1 MKHITSKL
9 LSLLLTLA
17 MLLSMIPAAY
27 AAGTEGTTE
36 GNTSTEKVVA
46 KDGET
51 TATTET
57 LNGSTTVTS
66 SNAATAVDKGTEAN
80 PYTLSE
86 LGAMTR
92 DAYIAAQ
99 NALDGTMYVT
109 VGDYSYTDK
118 GTLGNGVRN
127 DTLYQTEDRSVLNG
141 YNSNGYLGEKNDGA
155 NGKNIVFVGGTITS
169 GATGYTSIDNIGTSL
184 LLAVPAYTNVTFEG
198 ITFNNVMSFDYQLYT
213 SPWSQLG
220 ELKFDGCTFNGIIVG
235 AIAAQTLTFNGC
247 TFTDYTNSTSANNSN
262 PTWIRPAYGNWTKDD
277 NKGQGSDFKSLT
289 TINFTGN
296 TVTSTRPVKFERI
309 AQWEMPTTVTAT
321 GNSFDISAQTDD
333 TAEGKTKNVGLY
345 FGANAKFDLVAENN
359 KKAEGSS
366 TAALY
371 TAVYSAPDG
380 TSHAGLPAGST
391 VKDSS
396 GNDTTLTDA
405 LEWKGTKDDVLTLK
419 TECEAKIGDAYYA
432 TLADAF
438 AAANKTGDTVIELLD
453 DINMTGKNWT
463 PVSVDGNHGQGVIT
477 LNGNGK
483 TITGLSAPLFA
494 GGFAGKSGIVIKD
507 LTIAD
512 ADINDTT
519 NDQGIGAFI
528 NCVDSMTRIEL
539 DNCHLKN
546 SKIVSTGDA
555 RVGGLIGWTSGY
567 NKPNDGP
574 VDTKVTLTNCSVEN
588 VTIEAKGS
596 VGGLIG
602 HAGANPATYHTITG
616 CTVKDSTL
624 KCTETGKSWRVGDL
638 VGTANVG
645 QITVD
650 AATSASKN
658 ILTQENA
665 STQKPEGN
673 IFGRDAV
680 NDTGLVIVDNKVV
693 AAGTAY
699 GDIVNKNANE
709 VLVEVS
715 KGHWM
720 KPNANTVA
728 MIGATVYSSLPDA
741 INKANTG
748 DTVKLLKDV
757 TVTKPIEVTKSMT
770 LDLNGHVLTAATA
783 SNRSE
788 PKDEKNSA
796 IWVTAENVNLTI
808 NGMTAGS
815 GMKMGDTHNTEWKT
829 KVWGFVDLREGSA
842 GSTVTINGGSYTGS
856 TCASDNYHYTAL
868 FTVGSESKLVLNNV
882 SAETDERV
890 VKASGCGE
898 VIVSGGTYNITGINA
913 FLGAAFE
920 TKTASFTDM
929 KLTAKYGGCVQVGSN
944 ATLENCEIKVTDIRT
959 GDGTYLNCA
968 VAVQYGGTATV
979 KSGTYT
985 APYAAYVY
993 NSGGTINIENGTFT
1007 GVVRADATTDTTAV
1021 INIKNGSFNGEIQ
1034 KGGGPG
1040 SETISITGGTFSFD
1054 PSTKVKN
1061 NGTDY
1066 IVKRAGSEGAYTYTV
1081 LAKSGLTSGV
1091 YLTDP
1096 SGALASNYYVSST
1109 ANGVWTVSYSAPS
1122 SGGGSSSSSRRYD
1135 VSAPSVKHG
1144 DVTVSPKSASKGDTV
1159 TITVKPDS
1167 GYELDTLT
1175 VKDASGSKIKVKD
1188 KGDGKFTFTMPASKV
1203 TVSAEFAEIETLDFA
1218 DVPTDAYYY
1227 EAVKWAAKKGITG
1240 GIGNGLF
1247 GPNQPCTRA
1256 QIVTFLWR
1264 AAGSPEPKTMS
1275 SFADVSMDAYYAKA
1289 VAWAVENGIT
1299 TGTGD
1304 GKFSPDATCTRAQS
1318 VTFLFRAIGKLVDS
1332 KAEFSDVL
1340 TDSYYANAVAWAV
1353 ENGVTNGIGD
1363 GLFGPDNSCTRAQI
1377 VTFLYRAYQGK

>member
-1 MKHITSKL
+1 MKHKL
-9 LSLLLTLA
+9 LSILLCLA
-17 MLLSMIPAAY
+17 MALSLLPTAALAEEATGAGPIKVGETSY
-27 AAGTEGTTE
+27 SSFSEAVGAALGENGVITYEISG
-36 GNTSTEKVVA
+36 KVEVNDTGWVQVA
-46 KDGET
+46 KAGLIDLSKVEFIGITDDAEICIT
-51 TATTET
+51 GGLAILADQKYDIDVSFTNLKLSKPNPTY
-57 LNGSTTVTS
+57 GGDYGHSTNYFTCWLRNT
-66 SNAATAVDKGTEAN
+66 NAAE
-80 PYTLSE
+80 
-86 LGAMTR
+86 
-92 DAYIAAQ
+92 
-99 NALDGTMYVT
+99 
-109 VGDYSYTDK
+109 
-118 GTLGNGVRN
+118 
-127 DTLYQTEDRSVLNG
+127 
-141 YNSNGYLGEKNDGA
+141 
-155 NGKNIVFVGGTITS
+155 
-169 GATGYTSIDNIGTSL
+169 
-184 LLAVPAYTNVTFEG
+184 
-198 ITFNNVMSFDYQLYT
+198 
-213 SPWSQLG
+213 
-220 ELKFDGCTFNGIIVG
+220 
-235 AIAAQTLTFNGC
+235 
-247 TFTDYTNSTSANNSN
+247 
-262 PTWIRPAYGNWTKDD
+262 
-277 NKGQGSDFKSLT
+277 
-289 TINFTGN
+289 N
-296 TVTSTRPVKFERI
+296 TVTYTNCTFPNGVCNNQYGKTVFDRCQFTNATSGKFNLWNYGGNTEVKGSTFIGTRGIKTYNEGDLDVAPTVTVTDTSFDGLTEKAAI
-309 AQWEMPTTVTAT
+309 VASKPTNITLTTVTAVDCTKGLLQKDIEGSAGEQKVTIEANGT
-321 GNSFDISAQTDD
+321 GISGDFNITGKKDAEAAKNEFNI
-333 TAEGKTKNVGLY
+333 TAGTFAGEINNDYLAP
-345 FGANAKFDLVAENN
+345 GANFDATTGE
-359 KKAEGSS
+359 
-366 TAALY
+366 
-371 TAVYSAPDG
+371 
-380 TSHAGLPAGST
+380 
-391 VKDSS
+391 VKMSY
-396 GNDTTLTDA
+396 
-405 LEWKGTKDDVLTLK
+405 V
-419 TECEAKIGDAYYA
+419 AKIGDTEYP

-438 AAANKTGDTVIELLD
+438 AAADKTGDTVIELLD
-453 DINMTGKNWT
+453 DINMTGKSWT
-463 PVSVDGNHGQGVIT
+463 PVSVDGYHGQGVIT

-546 SKIVSTGDA
+546 SKIVSTSGA

-574 VDTKVTLTNCSVEN
+574 VDTRVTLTNCSVEK

-624 KCTETGKSWRVGDL
+624 TCTETGKSWRVGDL
-638 VGTANVG
+638 VGTANDG

-650 AATSASKN
+650 AATSASQN
-658 ILTQENA
+658 TLTQENA
-665 STQKPEGN
+665 DPQKPKDS

-715 KGHWM
+715 KGHWV
-720 KPNANTVA
+720 KPNEGTVA
-728 MIGATVYSSLPDA
+728 MIGASEYATLPDA
-741 INKANTG
+741 ITAAKDG
-748 DTVKLLKDV
+748 DTIKLLKDV

-783 SNRSE
+783 STATV
-788 PKDEKNSA
+788 KNSA
-796 IWVTAENVNLTI
+796 IWVTAEKVNLTI
-808 NGMTAGS
+808 DGTTAGS
-815 GMKMGDTHNTEWKT
+815 GMTMGDTHDTNWEA

-856 TCASDNYHYTAL
+856 TCASDSYHYTAL

-1340 TDSYYANAVAWAV
+1340 ADSYYANAVDWAV

>member
-1 MKHITSKL
+1 MA
-9 LSLLLTLA
+9 LSLLPTAALA
-17 MLLSMIPAAY
+17 EEATG
-27 AAGTEGTTE
+27 AGPI
-36 GNTSTEKVVA
+36 KV
-46 KDGET
+46 GET
-51 TATTET
+51 
-57 LNGSTTVTS
+57 SYS
-66 SNAATAVDKGTEAN
+66 SFSDAVNAAEPDGSGVITYEISGKVD
-80 PYTLSE
+80 
-86 LGAMTR
+86 
-92 DAYIAAQ
+92 
-99 NALDGTMYVT
+99 
-109 VGDYSYTDK
+109 
-118 GTLGNGVRN
+118 
-127 DTLYQTEDRSVLNG
+127 
-141 YNSNGYLGEKNDGA
+141 
-155 NGKNIVFVGGTITS
+155 
-169 GATGYTSIDNIGTSL
+169 
-184 LLAVPAYTNVTFEG
+184 
-198 ITFNNVMSFDYQLYT
+198 
-213 SPWSQLG
+213 
-220 ELKFDGCTFNGIIVG
+220 
-235 AIAAQTLTFNGC
+235 
-247 TFTDYTNSTSANNSN
+247 
-262 PTWIRPAYGNWTKDD
+262 
-277 NKGQGSDFKSLT
+277 
-289 TINFTGN
+289 
-296 TVTSTRPVKFERI
+296 
-309 AQWEMPTTVTAT
+309 VTAT
-321 GNSFDISAQTDD
+321 GWVQVAKAGLTGPTKVKFVGKTGDAEICITGGLAILADQKYDIDVSFTNLKLSKPNPTYGGDYGHSTNYFTCWLRNTGAAENTVTYTNCTFPNGVCNNQYGKTVFNNCQFTNSANYNLWNYGGNTEVKNSAFTGVRGIKTYNEGTLAVAPTVKIEQTTFSGLTEKAAIVASKATDITLTNVTATGCIKGLLQKDIEGSTDEQKVTIEANGTGISGD
-333 TAEGKTKNVGLY
+333 FNITAEMDAEAAKNEFNITAGTFPGGINNDYLAP
-345 FGANAKFDLVAENN
+345 GANFDATTGE
-359 KKAEGSS
+359 
-366 TAALY
+366 
-371 TAVYSAPDG
+371 
-380 TSHAGLPAGST
+380 
-391 VKDSS
+391 VKMSY
-396 GNDTTLTDA
+396 
-405 LEWKGTKDDVLTLK
+405 V
-419 TECEAKIGDAYYA
+419 AKIGDTEYP

-463 PVSVDGNHGQGVIT
+463 PVGVDGYHGQGVIT

-507 LTIAD
+507 LTIAG

-519 NDQGIGAFI
+519 NNQGIGAFI

-546 SKIVSTGDA
+546 SKIVSTGGA

-567 NKPNDGP
+567 NNQNDGP

-645 QITVD
+645 QVTVD
-650 AATSASKN
+650 AATSASQN
-658 ILTQENA
+658 ILMQENA
-665 STQKPEGN
+665 GTQKPEDS
-673 IFGRDAV
+673 IFGRKEVGTD
-680 NDTGLVIVDNKVV
+680 GLVIIDNKVV

-699 GDIVNKNANE
+699 DDIVNKNANE

-715 KGHWM
+715 KGHWV
-720 KPNANTVA
+720 KPNENTVA
-728 MIGATVYSSLPDA
+728 MIGAKEYTTLPDA
-741 INKANTG
+741 ITAAKDG
-748 DTVKLLKDV
+748 DTIKLLKDV

-783 SNRSE
+783 STATV
-788 PKDEKNSA
+788 KNSA
-796 IWVTAENVNLTI
+796 IWVTAEKVNLTI
-808 NGMTAGS
+808 DGTTAGS
-815 GMKMGDTHNTEWKT
+815 GMTMGDTHDTNWEA

-842 GSTVTINGGSYTGS
+842 GSTVTVNGGSYTGS
-856 TCASDNYHYTAL
+856 TCASDSYHYTAL

-890 VKASGCGE
+890 VKASSCGE
-898 VIVSGGTYNITGINA
+898 VVVSGGTYNITGINA

-929 KLTAKYGGCVQVGSN
+929 KLTAKYGGCVQVGRN

-979 KSGTYT
+979 KSGIYT

-993 NSGGTINIENGTFT
+993 SSGGTINIENGTFT
-1007 GVVRADATTDTTAV
+1007 GVVRTDATTDTTAV

-1091 YLTDP
+1091 YLTNP

-1109 ANGVWTVSYSAPS
+1109 ANGVWTVSYSAPY

-1144 DVTVSPKSASKGDTV
+1144 DVTVSPKNASKGDTV

-1188 KGDGKFTFTMPASKV
+1188 KGNGKFTFTMPASKV

-1218 DVPTDAYYY
+1218 DVSTDAYYY

-1264 AAGSPEPKTMS
+1264 AAGSPEPKSMS
-1275 SFADVSMDAYYAKA
+1275 SFSDVSADSYYAKA

-1377 VTFLYRAYQGK
+1377 VTFLFRAYQGK

>member
-1 MKHITSKL
+1 MKHKL
-9 LSLLLTLA
+9 LSILLCLA
-17 MLLSMIPAAY
+17 MALSLLPTAAL
-27 AAGTEGTTE
+27 AE
-36 GNTSTEKVVA
+36 
-46 KDGET
+46 
-51 TATTET
+51 
-57 LNGSTTVTS
+57 
-66 SNAATAVDKGTEAN
+66 
-80 PYTLSE
+80 
-86 LGAMTR
+86 
-92 DAYIAAQ
+92 
-99 NALDGTMYVT
+99 
-109 VGDYSYTDK
+109 
-118 GTLGNGVRN
+118 
-127 DTLYQTEDRSVLNG
+127 
-141 YNSNGYLGEKNDGA
+141 
-155 NGKNIVFVGGTITS
+155 
-169 GATGYTSIDNIGTSL
+169 GATGAGPIKVGGETYSSFSDAVNAAAPDENGVITYEISGKVDVTDTGWVQVAKAGLADLSKVAFVGINDDAEICITGGLAILADQKYDIDVSF
-184 LLAVPAYTNVTFEG
+184 TN
-198 ITFNNVMSFDYQLYT
+198 
-213 SPWSQLG
+213 
-220 ELKFDGCTFNGIIVG
+220 LK
-235 AIAAQTLTFNGC
+235 L
-247 TFTDYTNSTSANNSN
+247 SKPN
-262 PTWIRPAYGNWTKDD
+262 PTYGGDYGHSTNY
-277 NKGQGSDFKSLT
+277 
-289 TINFTGN
+289 FTCWLRNTGAAEN
-296 TVTSTRPVKFERI
+296 TVTYTNCVFPNGVCNNQYGKTVFDRCQFTNDTSGKFNLWNYGGNTEVKGSTFTGTRGIKTYNEGDLDVAPTVTVTDTSFDGLTEKAAI
-309 AQWEMPTTVTAT
+309 VASKPTNITLTTVTAT
-321 GNSFDISAQTDD
+321 DCTKGLLQKDIEGSKGEQKVTIEANGTGISGDFNITAQKDAEAAKNEFNI
-333 TAEGKTKNVGLY
+333 TAGTFPGGINNDYLAP
-345 FGANAKFDLVAENN
+345 GANFDA
-359 KKAEGSS
+359 
-366 TAALY
+366 T
-371 TAVYSAPDG
+371 
-380 TSHAGLPAGST
+380 TSE
-391 VKDSS
+391 VKMSY
-396 GNDTTLTDA
+396 
-405 LEWKGTKDDVLTLK
+405 V
-419 TECEAKIGDAYYA
+419 AKIGDTEYP

-463 PVSVDGNHGQGVIT
+463 PVGVDGYHGQGVIT

-507 LTIAD
+507 LTIAG
-512 ADINDTT
+512 ADINDKT

-546 SKIVSTGDA
+546 SKIVSTGGA

-645 QITVD
+645 QVTVD
-650 AATSASKN
+650 AATSASQN
-658 ILTQENA
+658 TLTQENA
-665 STQKPEGN
+665 DPQEPEDS
-673 IFGRDAV
+673 IFGRKEVGKA
-680 NDTGLVIVDNKVV
+680 GLVIIDNKVV

-715 KGHWM
+715 KGHWV
-720 KPNANTVA
+720 KPNEDTVA
-728 MIGATVYSSLPDA
+728 MIGSKEYTTLPDA
-741 INKANTG
+741 ITAADENA
-748 DTVKLLKDV
+748 TVTLLKDV
-757 TVTKPIEVTKSMT
+757 TVIKPIEVTKSMT

-783 SNRSE
+783 SDRSE
-788 PKDEKNSA
+788 SKDEKNSA
-796 IWVTAENVNLTI
+796 IWVTAKNVNLTI

-856 TCASDNYHYTAL
+856 TCASDSYHYTAL

-993 NSGGTINIENGTFT
+993 SSGGTINIENGTFT
-1007 GVVRADATTDTTAV
+1007 GVVRADATTGKTAT

-1340 TDSYYANAVAWAV
+1340 ADSYYANAVDWAV

>member
-1 MKHITSKL
+1 MA
-9 LSLLLTLA
+9 LSLLPTAALA
-17 MLLSMIPAAY
+17 EEATG
-27 AAGTEGTTE
+27 AGPI
-36 GNTSTEKVVA
+36 KV
-46 KDGET
+46 GET
-51 TATTET
+51 
-57 LNGSTTVTS
+57 SYS
-66 SNAATAVDKGTEAN
+66 SFSDAVNAAEPDGSGVITYEISGKVD
-80 PYTLSE
+80 
-86 LGAMTR
+86 
-92 DAYIAAQ
+92 
-99 NALDGTMYVT
+99 
-109 VGDYSYTDK
+109 
-118 GTLGNGVRN
+118 
-127 DTLYQTEDRSVLNG
+127 
-141 YNSNGYLGEKNDGA
+141 
-155 NGKNIVFVGGTITS
+155 
-169 GATGYTSIDNIGTSL
+169 
-184 LLAVPAYTNVTFEG
+184 
-198 ITFNNVMSFDYQLYT
+198 
-213 SPWSQLG
+213 
-220 ELKFDGCTFNGIIVG
+220 
-235 AIAAQTLTFNGC
+235 
-247 TFTDYTNSTSANNSN
+247 
-262 PTWIRPAYGNWTKDD
+262 
-277 NKGQGSDFKSLT
+277 
-289 TINFTGN
+289 
-296 TVTSTRPVKFERI
+296 
-309 AQWEMPTTVTAT
+309 VTAT
-321 GNSFDISAQTDD
+321 GWVQVAKAGLTGPTKVKFVGKTGDAEICITGGLAILADQKYDIDVSFTNLKLSKPNPTYGGDYGHSTNYFTCWLRNTGAAENTVTYTNCTFPNGVCNNQYGKTVFNNCQFTNSANYNLWNYGGNTEVKNSAFTGVRGIKTYNEGTLAVAPTVKIEQTTFSGLTEKAAIVASKATDITLTNVTATGCIKGLLQKDIEGSTDEQKVTIEANGTGISGD
-333 TAEGKTKNVGLY
+333 FNITAEMDAEAAKNEFNITAGTFPGGINNDYLAP
-345 FGANAKFDLVAENN
+345 GANFDATTGE
-359 KKAEGSS
+359 
-366 TAALY
+366 
-371 TAVYSAPDG
+371 
-380 TSHAGLPAGST
+380 
-391 VKDSS
+391 VKMSY
-396 GNDTTLTDA
+396 
-405 LEWKGTKDDVLTLK
+405 V
-419 TECEAKIGDAYYA
+419 AKIGDTEYP

-463 PVSVDGNHGQGVIT
+463 PVGVDGYHGQGVIT

-507 LTIAD
+507 LTIAG

-519 NDQGIGAFI
+519 NNQGIGAFI

-546 SKIVSTGDA
+546 SKIVSTGGA

-567 NKPNDGP
+567 NNQNDGP

-645 QITVD
+645 QVTVD
-650 AATSASKN
+650 AATSASQN
-658 ILTQENA
+658 ILMQENA
-665 STQKPEGN
+665 GTQKPEDS
-673 IFGRDAV
+673 IFGRKEVGTD
-680 NDTGLVIVDNKVV
+680 GLVIIDNKVV

-699 GDIVNKNANE
+699 DDIVNKNANE

-715 KGHWM
+715 KGHWV
-720 KPNANTVA
+720 KPNENTVA
-728 MIGATVYSSLPDA
+728 MIGAKEYTTLPDA
-741 INKANTG
+741 ITAAKDG
-748 DTVKLLKDV
+748 DTIKLLKDV

-783 SNRSE
+783 STATV
-788 PKDEKNSA
+788 KNSA
-796 IWVTAENVNLTI
+796 IWVTAEKVNLTI
-808 NGMTAGS
+808 DGTTAGS
-815 GMKMGDTHNTEWKT
+815 GMTMGDTHDTNWEA

-842 GSTVTINGGSYTGS
+842 GSTVTVNGGSYTGS
-856 TCASDNYHYTAL
+856 TCASDSYHYTAL

-890 VKASGCGE
+890 VKASSCGE
-898 VIVSGGTYNITGINA
+898 VVVSGGTYNITGINA

-929 KLTAKYGGCVQVGSN
+929 KLTAKYGGCVQVGRN

-979 KSGTYT
+979 KSGIYT

-993 NSGGTINIENGTFT
+993 SSGGTINIENGTFT

-1091 YLTDP
+1091 YLTNP

-1109 ANGVWTVSYSAPS
+1109 ANGVWTVSYSAPY

-1144 DVTVSPKSASKGDTV
+1144 DVTVSPKNASKGDTV

-1218 DVPTDAYYY
+1218 DVSTDAYYY

-1264 AAGSPEPKTMS
+1264 AAGSPEPKAMS
-1275 SFADVSMDAYYAKA
+1275 SFSDVSADSYYAKA

>member
-296 TVTSTRPVKFERI
+296 TVTSTRPVKFEYI
-309 AQWEMPTTVTAT
+309 SQWDITSTVTAT
-321 GNSFDISAQTDD
+321 SNTFDITAQPGD
-333 TAEGKTKNVGLY
+333 TSIKNVGLY
-345 FGANAKFDLVAENN
+345 LGAHTDKNEFHLVADNN
-359 KKAEGSS
+359 TKSKGP
-366 TAALY
+366 AALY
-371 TAVYSAPDG
+371 TIPKG
-380 TSHAGLPAGST
+380 TTSLPAGST

-396 GNDTTLTDA
+396 GNEIELTDA
-405 LEWKGTKDDVLTLK
+405 LAWKGTKDDVLTLK

-438 AAANKTGDTVIELLD
+438 AATDKTGDTVIELLD
-453 DINMTGKNWT
+453 DINMTGKSWT
-463 PVSVDGNHGQGVIT
+463 PVSVDGYHGQGVIT

-546 SKIVSTGDA
+546 SKIVSTGGA

-645 QITVD
+645 QVTVD
-650 AATSASKN
+650 AATSASQN
-658 ILTQENA
+658 TLTQENA

-673 IFGRDAV
+673 IFGRKEVGKA
-680 NDTGLVIVDNKVV
+680 GLVIIDNKVV
-693 AAGTAY
+693 AAGTDY
-699 GDIVNKNANE
+699 GDGDIVNKNANE

-715 KGHWM
+715 KGHWV
-720 KPNANTVA
+720 KPNEDAVA
-728 MIGATVYSSLPDA
+728 MIGAREYSTLPDA
-741 INKANTG
+741 ITAAKDG
-748 DTVKLLKDV
+748 DTIKLLKDV

-783 SNRSE
+783 STATV
-788 PKDEKNSA
+788 KNSA
-796 IWVTAENVNLTI
+796 IWVTAEKVNLTI
-808 NGMTAGS
+808 DGTTAGS
-815 GMKMGDTHNTEWKT
+815 GMTMGDTHDTNWEA

-842 GSTVTINGGSYTGS
+842 GSTVTVNGGSYTGS
-856 TCASDNYHYTAL
+856 TCASDSYHYTAL

-890 VKASGCGE
+890 VKASSCGE
-898 VIVSGGTYNITGINA
+898 VVVSGGTYNITGINA

-929 KLTAKYGGCVQVGSN
+929 KLTAKYGGCVQVGRN

-1091 YLTDP
+1091 YLTNP

-1109 ANGVWTVSYSAPS
+1109 ANGVWTVSYSAPYS
-1122 SGGGSSSSSRRYD
+1122 GGSSSYD
-1135 VSAPSVKHG
+1135 PTYSVSTPSKTKNG
-1144 DVTVSPKSASKGDTV
+1144 SVTVSPKSASKGDTV
-1159 TITVKPDS
+1159 TVTVKPDS
-1167 GYELDTLT
+1167 GYVLETLT
-1175 VKDASGSKIKVKD
+1175 VTDKNGNELTLKD
-1188 KGDGKFTFTMPASKV
+1188 KGNGKYTFTMPASKV

-1332 KAEFSDVL
+1332 KAEFRDVP

-1353 ENGVTNGIGD
+1353 ENGVTNGIGN

-1377 VTFLYRAYQGK
+1377 VTFLFRAYQGK

>member
-27 AAGTEGTTE
+27 AEGTEGTTE
-36 GNTSTEKVVA
+36 GSTSTEKVVA

-57 LNGSTTVTS
+57 LDGSTTVTG
-66 SNAATAVDKGTEAN
+66 SNAATADDKGTSTN
-80 PYTLSE
+80 PYTLE
-86 LGAMTR
+86 QLGVMTR
-92 DAYIAAQ
+92 NEYIKAQ
-99 NALDGTMYVT
+99 ERLEGTMYVT
-109 VGDYSYTDK
+109 VGEYSYDTN
-118 GTLGNGVRN
+118 GTLGNGKRD
-127 DTLYQTEDRSVLNG
+127 DTTGQKEDRGVLNG
-141 YNSNGYLGEKNDGA
+141 YNSNGYLDEGNDGA

-169 GATGYTSIDNIGTSL
+169 NVTGYESIDNIGTSL
-184 LLAVPAYTNVTFEG
+184 LLAVPAYTNVTFKG
-198 ITFNNVMSFDYQLYT
+198 TTFNNVMSFNYQLYT
-213 SPWSQLG
+213 GPWSQLG

-247 TFTDYTNSTSANNSN
+247 TFNNYENTDSANNSN
-262 PTWIRPAYGNWTKDD
+262 PTWIRPAYGNWKKDD
-277 NKGQGSDFKSLT
+277 NEGQGGDFRSLT
-289 TINFTGN
+289 EINFTDN
-296 TVTSTRPVKFERI
+296 TVTSTRPVKFEYI
-309 AQWEMPTTVTAT
+309 SQWDITSTVTAT
-321 GNSFDISAQTDD
+321 SNTFDITAQPGD
-333 TAEGKTKNVGLY
+333 TSIKNVGLY
-345 FGANAKFDLVAENN
+345 LGAHTDKNEFHLVADNN
-359 KKAEGSS
+359 TKSKG

-371 TAVYSAPDG
+371 TIPKG
-380 TSHAGLPAGST
+380 TTSLPAGST

-396 GNDTTLTDA
+396 GNEIELTDA
-405 LEWKGTKDDVLTLK
+405 LAWKGTKDDVLTLK

-463 PVSVDGNHGQGVIT
+463 PVGVDGYHGQGVIT

-507 LTIAD
+507 LTIAG

-519 NDQGIGAFI
+519 NNQGIGAFI

-546 SKIVSTGDA
+546 SKIVSTGGA

-567 NKPNDGP
+567 NNQNDGP

-645 QITVD
+645 QVTVD
-650 AATSASKN
+650 AATSASQN
-658 ILTQENA
+658 FLTQENA
-665 STQKPEGN
+665 STQKPEDS
-673 IFGRDAV
+673 IFGRKEVGTD
-680 NDTGLVIVDNKVV
+680 GLMIIGNKVV

-715 KGHWM
+715 KGHWV
-720 KPNANTVA
+720 KPKEDTVA
-728 MIGATVYSSLPDA
+728 MIGAKEYPTLTAA
-741 INKANTG
+741 INEANTG
-748 DTVKLLKDV
+748 DTVKLVNNV
-757 TVTKPIEVTKSMT
+757 TENVTIPAAKTIT
-770 LDLNGHVLTAATA
+770 LDLNGMTLTNVDDHTILNNGNLTIMGTGRVDNISHAKGALYNKGTVVINGGTFDRSRENGMNKGESGQNSWYTIKNVGTMTINDGATVQTAGNNAALGKFSSLV
-783 SNRSE
+783 SNGYFNDNDYNTNKGLDQPILTIDGGTFRGGLNTI
-788 PKDEKNSA
+788 KNDDRA
-796 IWVTAENVNLTI
+796 KLTI
-808 NGMTAGS
+808 NG
-815 GMKMGDTHNTEWKT
+815 
-829 KVWGFVDLREGSA
+829 
-842 GSTVTINGGSYTGS
+842 
-856 TCASDNYHYTAL
+856 
-868 FTVGSESKLVLNNV
+868 
-882 SAETDERV
+882 
-890 VKASGCGE
+890 
-898 VIVSGGTYNITGINA
+898 
-913 FLGAAFE
+913 
-920 TKTASFTDM
+920 
-929 KLTAKYGGCVQVGSN
+929 
-944 ATLENCEIKVTDIRT
+944 
-959 GDGTYLNCA
+959 
-968 VAVQYGGTATV
+968 
-979 KSGTYT
+979 
-985 APYAAYVY
+985 
-993 NSGGTINIENGTFT
+993 GTFSNYYQA
-1007 GVVRADATTDTTAV
+1007 VVQNH
-1021 INIKNGSFNGEIQ
+1021 NIAE
-1034 KGGGPG
+1034 
-1040 SETISITGGTFSFD
+1040 ITGGTFTAASDANTETYGIYNCGCGAGIDLGTLTVSGGTFTGATYAVAEVSSQNAIVNISGGQFAGTKAAIIKSSTSNATIAISGGKFSSD
-1054 PSTKVKN
+1054 PSAYVVG
-1061 NGTDY
+1061 NGNTN
-1066 IVKRAGSEGAYTYTV
+1066 IVKRDGSEGAYTYTV

-1096 SGALASNYYVSST
+1096 SGALANNYYVSST

-1144 DVTVSPKSASKGDTV
+1144 DVTVSPKNASKGDTV

-1203 TVSAEFAEIETLDFA
+1203 EVKATFMEDNSMLNFFY
-1218 DVPTDAYYY
+1218 DVPNNAYFY
-1227 EAVKWAAKKGITG
+1227 EAVKWAVKNGITTG
-1240 GIGNGLF
+1240 VGDNLF
-1247 GPNQPCTRA
+1247 APEQPCTRA

-1264 AAGSPEPKTMS
+1264 AAGSPEPKGAASGMT
-1275 SFADVSMDAYYAKA
+1275 DVVSGSYYEKA
-1289 VAWAVENGIT
+1289 VAWAIENGIT
-1299 TGTGD
+1299 TGTTTST
-1304 GKFSPDATCTRAQS
+1304 FSPDATCTRAQA
-1318 VTFLFRAIGKLVDS
+1318 VTFLARALKAKAAS
-1332 KAEFSDVL
+1332 AAEFSDVP
-1340 TDSYYANAVAWAV
+1340 TGSYFADAVAWAAA
-1353 ENGVTNGIGD
+1353 NGVTEGIGG
-1363 GLFGPDNSCTRAQI
+1363 GLFGSDNDCTRGQI
-1377 VTFLYRAYQGK
+1377 VTFLYRAYNK

>member
-1 MKHITSKL
+1 MA
-9 LSLLLTLA
+9 LSLLPTAALA
-17 MLLSMIPAAY
+17 
-27 AAGTEGTTE
+27 E
-36 GNTSTEKVVA
+36 
-46 KDGET
+46 
-51 TATTET
+51 
-57 LNGSTTVTS
+57 
-66 SNAATAVDKGTEAN
+66 
-80 PYTLSE
+80 
-86 LGAMTR
+86 
-92 DAYIAAQ
+92 
-99 NALDGTMYVT
+99 
-109 VGDYSYTDK
+109 
-118 GTLGNGVRN
+118 
-127 DTLYQTEDRSVLNG
+127 
-141 YNSNGYLGEKNDGA
+141 
-155 NGKNIVFVGGTITS
+155 
-169 GATGYTSIDNIGTSL
+169 GATGAGPIKVGGKTYSSFSDAVNAAAPDENGVITYEISGKVDVTDTGWVQVAKASLADLSKVAFVGINDDAEICITGGLAILADQKYDIDVSF
-184 LLAVPAYTNVTFEG
+184 TN
-198 ITFNNVMSFDYQLYT
+198 
-213 SPWSQLG
+213 
-220 ELKFDGCTFNGIIVG
+220 LK
-235 AIAAQTLTFNGC
+235 L
-247 TFTDYTNSTSANNSN
+247 SKPN
-262 PTWIRPAYGNWTKDD
+262 PTYGGDYGHSTNY
-277 NKGQGSDFKSLT
+277 
-289 TINFTGN
+289 FTCWLRNTGAAEN
-296 TVTSTRPVKFERI
+296 TVTYTNCVFPNGVCNNQYGKTVFDRCQFTNDTSGKFNLWNYGGNTEVKGSTFTGTRGIKTYNEGDLDVAPTVTVTDTSFDGLTEKAAI
-309 AQWEMPTTVTAT
+309 VASKPTNITLTTVTAT
-321 GNSFDISAQTDD
+321 DCTKGLLQKDIEGSKGEQKVTIEANGTGISGDFNITAQKDAEAAKNEFNI
-333 TAEGKTKNVGLY
+333 TAGTFPGGINNDYLAP
-345 FGANAKFDLVAENN
+345 GANFDATTGE
-359 KKAEGSS
+359 
-366 TAALY
+366 
-371 TAVYSAPDG
+371 
-380 TSHAGLPAGST
+380 
-391 VKDSS
+391 VKMSY
-396 GNDTTLTDA
+396 
-405 LEWKGTKDDVLTLK
+405 V
-419 TECEAKIGDAYYA
+419 AKIGDTEYP

-438 AAANKTGDTVIELLD
+438 AATDKTGDTVIELLD
-453 DINMTGKNWT
+453 DINMTGKSWT
-463 PVSVDGNHGQGVIT
+463 PVSVDGYHGQGVIT

-645 QITVD
+645 QVTVD
-650 AATSASKN
+650 AATSASQN
-658 ILTQENA
+658 TLTQENA
-665 STQKPEGN
+665 DPQEPEDS
-673 IFGRDAV
+673 IFGRKEVGKA
-680 NDTGLVIVDNKVV
+680 GLVIIDNKVV

-715 KGHWM
+715 KGHWV
-720 KPNANTVA
+720 KPNEDTVA
-728 MIGATVYSSLPDA
+728 MIGSKESTPLPDA
-741 INKANTG
+741 ITAADENA
-748 DTVKLLKDV
+748 TVTLLKDV
-757 TVTKPIEVTKSMT
+757 TVIKPIEVTKSMT

-783 SNRSE
+783 SDRSE
-788 PKDEKNSA
+788 SKDEKNSA
-796 IWVTAENVNLTI
+796 IWVTAKNVNLTI

-829 KVWGFVDLREGSA
+829 KVWGFVDLREDSA

-856 TCASDNYHYTAL
+856 TCASDSYHYTAL

-1340 TDSYYANAVAWAV
+1340 ADSYYANAVDWAV

>member
-1 MKHITSKL
+1 MA
-9 LSLLLTLA
+9 LSLLPTAALA
-17 MLLSMIPAAY
+17 EEATG
-27 AAGTEGTTE
+27 AGPI
-36 GNTSTEKVVA
+36 KV
-46 KDGET
+46 GET
-51 TATTET
+51 
-57 LNGSTTVTS
+57 SYS
-66 SNAATAVDKGTEAN
+66 SFSDAVNAAEPDGSGVITYEISGKVD
-80 PYTLSE
+80 
-86 LGAMTR
+86 
-92 DAYIAAQ
+92 
-99 NALDGTMYVT
+99 
-109 VGDYSYTDK
+109 
-118 GTLGNGVRN
+118 
-127 DTLYQTEDRSVLNG
+127 
-141 YNSNGYLGEKNDGA
+141 
-155 NGKNIVFVGGTITS
+155 
-169 GATGYTSIDNIGTSL
+169 
-184 LLAVPAYTNVTFEG
+184 
-198 ITFNNVMSFDYQLYT
+198 
-213 SPWSQLG
+213 
-220 ELKFDGCTFNGIIVG
+220 
-235 AIAAQTLTFNGC
+235 
-247 TFTDYTNSTSANNSN
+247 
-262 PTWIRPAYGNWTKDD
+262 
-277 NKGQGSDFKSLT
+277 
-289 TINFTGN
+289 
-296 TVTSTRPVKFERI
+296 
-309 AQWEMPTTVTAT
+309 VTAT
-321 GNSFDISAQTDD
+321 GWVQVAKAGLTGPTKVKFVGKTGDAEICITGDLAILADQKYDIDVSFTNLKLSKPNPTYGGDYGHSTNYFTCWLRNTGAAENTVTYTNCTFPNGVCNNQYGKTVFNNCQFTNSANYNLWNYGGNTEVKNSAFTGVRGIKTYNEGTLAVAPTVKIEQTTFSGLTEKAAIVASKATDITLTNVTATGCIKGLLQKDIEGSTDEQKVTIEANGTGISGD
-333 TAEGKTKNVGLY
+333 FNITAEMDAEAAKNEFNITAGTFPGGINNDYLAP
-345 FGANAKFDLVAENN
+345 GANFDATTGE
-359 KKAEGSS
+359 
-366 TAALY
+366 
-371 TAVYSAPDG
+371 
-380 TSHAGLPAGST
+380 
-391 VKDSS
+391 VKMSY
-396 GNDTTLTDA
+396 
-405 LEWKGTKDDVLTLK
+405 V
-419 TECEAKIGDAYYA
+419 AKIGDTEYP

-438 AAANKTGDTVIELLD
+438 AAANKTGDTAIELLD

-463 PVSVDGNHGQGVIT
+463 PVGVDGYHGQGVIT

-507 LTIAD
+507 LTIAG

-519 NDQGIGAFI
+519 NNQGIGAFI

-546 SKIVSTGDA
+546 SKIVSTGGA

-567 NKPNDGP
+567 NNQNDGP

-645 QITVD
+645 QVTVD
-650 AATSASKN
+650 AATSASQN
-658 ILTQENA
+658 ILMQENA
-665 STQKPEGN
+665 GTQKPEDS
-673 IFGRDAV
+673 IFGRKEVGTD
-680 NDTGLVIVDNKVV
+680 GLVIVDNKVV

-715 KGHWM
+715 KGHWV
-720 KPNANTVA
+720 KPHEETVA
-728 MIGATVYSSLPDA
+728 MIGAKQYTTLPDA
-741 INKANTG
+741 ITAADENA
-748 DTVKLLKDV
+748 TVTLLKDV

-770 LDLNGHVLTAATA
+770 LDLNGHVLTAATV
-783 SNRSE
+783 SDRSE
-788 PKDEKNSA
+788 SKDEKNSA
-796 IWVTAENVNLTI
+796 IWVTAKNVNLTI

-815 GMKMGDTHNTEWKT
+815 GMKMGDTHNTEWET

-1340 TDSYYANAVAWAV
+1340 ADSYYANAVDWAV

>member
-1 MKHITSKL
+1 MKHKL
-9 LSLLLTLA
+9 LSILLCLA
-17 MLLSMIPAAY
+17 MALSLLPTAALAEEATGAGPIKVGETSY
-27 AAGTEGTTE
+27 SSFSDAVNAAEPDGSGVITYEISG
-36 GNTSTEKVVA
+36 KVDVTATDWVQVA
-46 KDGET
+46 KAGLTGPTKVKFVGKTGDAEICITGGLAILADQKYDIDVSFT
-51 TATTET
+51 N
-57 LNGSTTVTS
+57 LKLS
-66 SNAATAVDKGTEAN
+66 KPN
-80 PYTLSE
+80 PTY
-86 LGAMTR
+86 G
-92 DAYIAAQ
+92 
-99 NALDGTMYVT
+99 
-109 VGDYSYTDK
+109 GDYGHSTNYFTCW
-118 GTLGNGVRN
+118 LRN
-127 DTLYQTEDRSVLNG
+127 T
-141 YNSNGYLGEKNDGA
+141 GA
-155 NGKNIVFVGGTITS
+155 
-169 GATGYTSIDNIGTSL
+169 A
-184 LLAVPAYTNVTFEG
+184 E
-198 ITFNNVMSFDYQLYT
+198 
-213 SPWSQLG
+213 
-220 ELKFDGCTFNGIIVG
+220 
-235 AIAAQTLTFNGC
+235 
-247 TFTDYTNSTSANNSN
+247 
-262 PTWIRPAYGNWTKDD
+262 
-277 NKGQGSDFKSLT
+277 
-289 TINFTGN
+289 N
-296 TVTSTRPVKFERI
+296 TVTYTNCTFPNGVCNNQYGKTVFNNCQFTNSANYNLWNYGGNTEVKNSAFTGVRGIKTYNEGTL
-309 AQWEMPTTVTAT
+309 AVAPTVKIEQTTFSGLTEKAAIVASKATDITLTNVTAT
-321 GNSFDISAQTDD
+321 GCIKGLLQKDIEGSTDEQKVTIEANGTGISGD
-333 TAEGKTKNVGLY
+333 FNITAEMDAEAAKNEFNITAGTFPGGINNDYLAP
-345 FGANAKFDLVAENN
+345 GANFDATTGE
-359 KKAEGSS
+359 
-366 TAALY
+366 
-371 TAVYSAPDG
+371 
-380 TSHAGLPAGST
+380 
-391 VKDSS
+391 VKMSY
-396 GNDTTLTDA
+396 
-405 LEWKGTKDDVLTLK
+405 V
-419 TECEAKIGDAYYA
+419 AKIGDTEYP

-463 PVSVDGNHGQGVIT
+463 PVGVDGYHGQGVIT

-507 LTIAD
+507 LTIAG

-519 NDQGIGAFI
+519 NNQGIGAFI

-546 SKIVSTGDA
+546 SKIVSTGGA

-567 NKPNDGP
+567 NNQNDGP

-645 QITVD
+645 QVTVD
-650 AATSASKN
+650 AATSASQN
-658 ILTQENA
+658 ILMQENA
-665 STQKPEGN
+665 GTQKPEDS
-673 IFGRDAV
+673 IFGRKEVGTD
-680 NDTGLVIVDNKVV
+680 GLVIIDNKVV

-699 GDIVNKNANE
+699 DDIVNKNANE

-715 KGHWM
+715 KGHWV
-720 KPNANTVA
+720 KPNENTVA
-728 MIGATVYSSLPDA
+728 MIGAKEYTTLPDA
-741 INKANTG
+741 ITAAKDG
-748 DTVKLLKDV
+748 DTIKLLKDV

-783 SNRSE
+783 STATV
-788 PKDEKNSA
+788 KNSA
-796 IWVTAENVNLTI
+796 IWVTAEKVNLTI
-808 NGMTAGS
+808 DGTTAGS
-815 GMKMGDTHNTEWKT
+815 GMTMGDTHDTNWEA

-842 GSTVTINGGSYTGS
+842 GSTVTVNGGSYTGS
-856 TCASDNYHYTAL
+856 TCASDSYHYTAL

-890 VKASGCGE
+890 VKASSCGE
-898 VIVSGGTYNITGINA
+898 VVVSGGTYNITGINA

-929 KLTAKYGGCVQVGSN
+929 KLTAKYGGCVQVGRN

-979 KSGTYT
+979 KSGIYT

-993 NSGGTINIENGTFT
+993 SSGGTINIENGTFI

-1091 YLTDP
+1091 YLTNP

-1109 ANGVWTVSYSAPS
+1109 ANGVWTVSYSAPY

-1144 DVTVSPKSASKGDTV
+1144 DVTVSPKNASKGDTV

-1188 KGDGKFTFTMPASKV
+1188 KGNGKFTFTMPASKV

-1218 DVPTDAYYY
+1218 DVSTDAYYY

-1264 AAGSPEPKTMS
+1264 AAGSPEPKSMS
-1275 SFADVSMDAYYAKA
+1275 SFSDVSADSYYAKA

-1304 GKFSPDATCTRAQS
+1304 GKFSPDTTCTRAQS

-1377 VTFLYRAYQGK
+1377 VTFLFRAYQGK

>member
-1 MKHITSKL
+1 MA
-9 LSLLLTLA
+9 LSLLPTAALA
-17 MLLSMIPAAY
+17 EEATG
-27 AAGTEGTTE
+27 AGPI
-36 GNTSTEKVVA
+36 KV
-46 KDGET
+46 GET
-51 TATTET
+51 
-57 LNGSTTVTS
+57 SYS
-66 SNAATAVDKGTEAN
+66 SFSDAVNAAEPDGSGVITYEISGKVD
-80 PYTLSE
+80 
-86 LGAMTR
+86 
-92 DAYIAAQ
+92 
-99 NALDGTMYVT
+99 
-109 VGDYSYTDK
+109 
-118 GTLGNGVRN
+118 
-127 DTLYQTEDRSVLNG
+127 
-141 YNSNGYLGEKNDGA
+141 
-155 NGKNIVFVGGTITS
+155 
-169 GATGYTSIDNIGTSL
+169 
-184 LLAVPAYTNVTFEG
+184 
-198 ITFNNVMSFDYQLYT
+198 
-213 SPWSQLG
+213 
-220 ELKFDGCTFNGIIVG
+220 
-235 AIAAQTLTFNGC
+235 
-247 TFTDYTNSTSANNSN
+247 
-262 PTWIRPAYGNWTKDD
+262 
-277 NKGQGSDFKSLT
+277 
-289 TINFTGN
+289 
-296 TVTSTRPVKFERI
+296 
-309 AQWEMPTTVTAT
+309 VTAT
-321 GNSFDISAQTDD
+321 GWVQVAKAGLTGPTKVKFV
-333 TAEGKTKNVGLY
+333 GKTGDAEICITGGLAILADQKYDIDVSFTNLKLSKPNPTYGGDYGHSTNYFTCWLRNTGAAENTVTYTNCTFPNGVCNNQYGKTVFNNCQFTNSANYNLWNYGGNTEVKNSAFTGVRGIKTYNEGTLAVAPTVKIEQTTFSGLTEKAAIVASKATDITLTNVTATGCIKGLLQKDIEGSTDEQKVTIEANGTGISGDFNITAKMDAEAAKNEFNITAGMFPGGINNDY
-345 FGANAKFDLVAENN
+345 LAPGANFDATTGE
-359 KKAEGSS
+359 
-366 TAALY
+366 
-371 TAVYSAPDG
+371 
-380 TSHAGLPAGST
+380 
-391 VKDSS
+391 VKMSY
-396 GNDTTLTDA
+396 
-405 LEWKGTKDDVLTLK
+405 V
-419 TECEAKIGDAYYA
+419 AKIGDTEYP

-463 PVSVDGNHGQGVIT
+463 PVGVDGYHGQGVIT

-507 LTIAD
+507 LTIAG

-519 NDQGIGAFI
+519 NNQGIGAFI

-546 SKIVSTGDA
+546 SKIVSTGGA

-567 NKPNDGP
+567 NNQNDGP

-645 QITVD
+645 QVTVD
-650 AATSASKN
+650 AATSASQN
-658 ILTQENA
+658 ILMQENA
-665 STQKPEGN
+665 GTQKPEDS
-673 IFGRDAV
+673 IFGRKEVGTD
-680 NDTGLVIVDNKVV
+680 GLVIIDNKVV

-699 GDIVNKNANE
+699 DDIVNKNANE

-715 KGHWM
+715 KGHWV
-720 KPNANTVA
+720 KPNENTVA
-728 MIGATVYSSLPDA
+728 MIGAKEYTTLPDA
-741 INKANTG
+741 ITAAKDG
-748 DTVKLLKDV
+748 DTIKLLKDV

-783 SNRSE
+783 STATV
-788 PKDEKNSA
+788 KNSA
-796 IWVTAENVNLTI
+796 IWVTAEKVNLTI
-808 NGMTAGS
+808 DGTTAGS
-815 GMKMGDTHNTEWKT
+815 GMTMGDTHDTNWEA

-842 GSTVTINGGSYTGS
+842 GSTVTVNGGSYTGS
-856 TCASDNYHYTAL
+856 TCASDSYHYTAL

-890 VKASGCGE
+890 VKASSCGE
-898 VIVSGGTYNITGINA
+898 VVVSGGTYNITGINA

-929 KLTAKYGGCVQVGSN
+929 KLTAKYGGCVQVGRN

-1340 TDSYYANAVAWAV
+1340 ADSYYANAVDWAV

>member
-1 MKHITSKL
+1 MADQKYDIDVSFTNLKLSKPNPTYGGDYGHSTNYFTCWL
-9 LSLLLTLA
+9 RNTGAAENTVTYTNCTFPNGVCNNQYGKTVFNNCKFTNNTAGLSNLWN
-17 MLLSMIPAAY
+17 Y
-27 AAGTEGTTE
+27 G
-36 GNTSTEKVVA
+36 
-46 KDGET
+46 GET
-51 TATTET
+51 KVE
-57 LNGSTTVTS
+57 
-66 SNAATAVDKGTEAN
+66 E
-80 PYTLSE
+80 
-86 LGAMTR
+86 
-92 DAYIAAQ
+92 
-99 NALDGTMYVT
+99 
-109 VGDYSYTDK
+109 
-118 GTLGNGVRN
+118 
-127 DTLYQTEDRSVLNG
+127 
-141 YNSNGYLGEKNDGA
+141 
-155 NGKNIVFVGGTITS
+155 
-169 GATGYTSIDNIGTSL
+169 
-184 LLAVPAYTNVTFEG
+184 
-198 ITFNNVMSFDYQLYT
+198 
-213 SPWSQLG
+213 
-220 ELKFDGCTFNGIIVG
+220 
-235 AIAAQTLTFNGC
+235 C
-247 TFTDYTNSTSANNSN
+247 TFTGTRGIKMYNEGTLQN
-262 PTWIRPAYGNWTKDD
+262 PPSIEIKNT
-277 NKGQGSDFKSLT
+277 
-289 TINFTGN
+289 NFTGMTEKAAIVVSKAANVTLN
-296 TVTSTRPVKFERI
+296 TVGATDCTMGLLQKDIEGSTDEQKVTIEANGTGISGDFNI
-309 AQWEMPTTVTAT
+309 TAQKDAEAAKNEFNITAGT
-321 GNSFDISAQTDD
+321 FAGEINNDYLAP
-333 TAEGKTKNVGLY
+333 
-345 FGANAKFDLVAENN
+345 GANFDATTGE
-359 KKAEGSS
+359 
-366 TAALY
+366 
-371 TAVYSAPDG
+371 
-380 TSHAGLPAGST
+380 
-391 VKDSS
+391 VKMSY
-396 GNDTTLTDA
+396 
-405 LEWKGTKDDVLTLK
+405 V
-419 TECEAKIGDAYYA
+419 AKIGDTEYP

-463 PVSVDGNHGQGVIT
+463 PVGVDGYHGQGVIT

-507 LTIAD
+507 LTIAG

-519 NDQGIGAFI
+519 NNQGIGAFI

-602 HAGANPATYHTITG
+602 HAGANPATYHDITDCTVSG
-616 CTVKDSTL
+616 CTLTSTKDS
-624 KCTETGKSWRVGDL
+624 GNYVGTL

-650 AATSASKN
+650 AASSASGNTLKQN
-658 ILTQENA
+658 SSASEEASDKIL
-665 STQKPEGN
+665 
-673 IFGRDAV
+673 GRDAV

-715 KGHWM
+715 KGHWV
-720 KPNANTVA
+720 KPNEDTVA
-728 MIGATVYSSLPDA
+728 MIGSKEYTTLPDA
-741 INKANTG
+741 ITAADKNA
-748 DTVKLLKDV
+748 TVTLLKDV
-757 TVTKPIEVTKSMT
+757 TVIKPIEVTKSMT

-783 SNRSE
+783 STATV
-788 PKDEKNSA
+788 KNSA
-796 IWVTAENVNLTI
+796 IWVTAEKVNLTI
-808 NGMTAGS
+808 DGTTAGS
-815 GMKMGDTHNTEWKT
+815 GMTMGDRHGTNWEA

-842 GSTVTINGGSYTGS
+842 GSTVTVNGGSYTGS
-856 TCASDNYHYTAL
+856 TCASDSYHYTAL

-890 VKASGCGE
+890 VKASSCGE
-898 VIVSGGTYNITGINA
+898 VVVSGGTYNITGINA

-929 KLTAKYGGCVQVGSN
+929 KLTAKYGGCVQVGRN

-979 KSGTYT
+979 KSGIYT

-993 NSGGTINIENGTFT
+993 SSGGTINIENGTFT

-1340 TDSYYANAVAWAV
+1340 ADSYYANAVDWAV

>member
-1 MKHITSKL
+1 MKHKL
-9 LSLLLTLA
+9 LSILLCLA
-17 MLLSMIPAAY
+17 MALSLLPTAAL
-27 AAGTEGTTE
+27 AE
-36 GNTSTEKVVA
+36 
-46 KDGET
+46 
-51 TATTET
+51 
-57 LNGSTTVTS
+57 
-66 SNAATAVDKGTEAN
+66 
-80 PYTLSE
+80 
-86 LGAMTR
+86 
-92 DAYIAAQ
+92 
-99 NALDGTMYVT
+99 
-109 VGDYSYTDK
+109 
-118 GTLGNGVRN
+118 
-127 DTLYQTEDRSVLNG
+127 
-141 YNSNGYLGEKNDGA
+141 
-155 NGKNIVFVGGTITS
+155 
-169 GATGYTSIDNIGTSL
+169 GATGAGPIKVGGETYSSFSDAVNAAAPDENGVITYEISGKVDVTDTGWVQVAKAGLADLSKVAFVGINDDAEICITGGLAILADQKYDIDVSF
-184 LLAVPAYTNVTFEG
+184 TN
-198 ITFNNVMSFDYQLYT
+198 
-213 SPWSQLG
+213 
-220 ELKFDGCTFNGIIVG
+220 LK
-235 AIAAQTLTFNGC
+235 L
-247 TFTDYTNSTSANNSN
+247 SKPN
-262 PTWIRPAYGNWTKDD
+262 PTYGGDYGHSTNY
-277 NKGQGSDFKSLT
+277 
-289 TINFTGN
+289 FTCWLRNTGAAEN
-296 TVTSTRPVKFERI
+296 TVTYTNCVFPNGVCNNQYGKTVFDRCQFTNDTSGKFNLWNYGGNTEVKGSTFTGTRGIKTYNEGDLDVAPTVTVTDTSFDGLTEKAAI
-309 AQWEMPTTVTAT
+309 VASKPTNITLTTVTAT
-321 GNSFDISAQTDD
+321 DCTKGLLQKDIEGSKGEQKVTIEANGTGISGDFNITAQKDAEAAKNEFNI
-333 TAEGKTKNVGLY
+333 TAGTFPGGINNDYLAP
-345 FGANAKFDLVAENN
+345 GANFDATTGE
-359 KKAEGSS
+359 
-366 TAALY
+366 
-371 TAVYSAPDG
+371 
-380 TSHAGLPAGST
+380 
-391 VKDSS
+391 VKMSY
-396 GNDTTLTDA
+396 
-405 LEWKGTKDDVLTLK
+405 V
-419 TECEAKIGDAYYA
+419 AKIGDTEYP

-438 AAANKTGDTVIELLD
+438 AATDKTGDTVIELLD
-453 DINMTGKNWT
+453 DINMTGKSWT
-463 PVSVDGNHGQGVIT
+463 PVSVDGYHGQGVIT

-546 SKIVSTGDA
+546 SKIVSTGGA

-645 QITVD
+645 QVTVD
-650 AATSASKN
+650 AATSASQN
-658 ILTQENA
+658 TLTQENA

-673 IFGRDAV
+673 IFGRKEVGKA
-680 NDTGLVIVDNKVV
+680 GLVIIDNKVV
-693 AAGTAY
+693 AAGTDY
-699 GDIVNKNANE
+699 GDGDIVNKNANE

-715 KGHWM
+715 KGHWV
-720 KPNANTVA
+720 KPNEDAVA
-728 MIGATVYSSLPDA
+728 MIGAREYSTLPDA
-741 INKANTG
+741 ITAAKDG
-748 DTVKLLKDV
+748 DTIKLLKDV

-783 SNRSE
+783 STATV
-788 PKDEKNSA
+788 KNSA
-796 IWVTAENVNLTI
+796 IWVTAEKVNLTI
-808 NGMTAGS
+808 DGTTAGS
-815 GMKMGDTHNTEWKT
+815 GMTMGDTHDTNWEA

-842 GSTVTINGGSYTGS
+842 GSTVTVNGGSYTGS
-856 TCASDNYHYTAL
+856 TCASDSYHYTAL

-890 VKASGCGE
+890 VKASSCGE
-898 VIVSGGTYNITGINA
+898 VVVSGGTYNITGINA

-929 KLTAKYGGCVQVGSN
+929 KLTAKYGGCVQVGRN

-1091 YLTDP
+1091 YLTNP

-1109 ANGVWTVSYSAPS
+1109 ANGVWTVSYSAPYS
-1122 SGGGSSSSSRRYD
+1122 GGSSSYD
-1135 VSAPSVKHG
+1135 PTYSVSTPSKTKNG
-1144 DVTVSPKSASKGDTV
+1144 SVTVSPKSASKGDTV
-1159 TITVKPDS
+1159 TVTVKPDS
-1167 GYELDTLT
+1167 GYVLETLT
-1175 VKDASGSKIKVKD
+1175 VTDKNGNELTLKD
-1188 KGDGKFTFTMPASKV
+1188 KGNGKYTFTMPAGKV
-1203 TVSAEFAEIETLDFA
+1203 EVKATFMEDNSMLNFFY
-1218 DVPTDAYYY
+1218 DVPNNAYYY
-1227 EAVKWAAKKGITG
+1227 EAVKWAQEKGITG

-1264 AAGSPEPKTMS
+1264 AAGSPEPKAMS
-1275 SFADVSMDAYYAKA
+1275 SFADVSTDAYYAKA

-1353 ENGVTNGIGD
+1353 ENGVTNGIGN

-1377 VTFLYRAYQGK
+1377 VTFLFRAYQGK

>member
-1 MKHITSKL
+1 MKHKL
-9 LSLLLTLA
+9 LSILLCLA
-17 MLLSMIPAAY
+17 MALSLLPTAALADEATGAGPIKVGGKTY
-27 AAGTEGTTE
+27 SSFSDAVNAAAPDENGVITYEISGKVDVTDTGWVQVAKAGLTDLSKVAFVGINDDAEICITGGLAILADQKYDIDVSFTNLKLSKPNPTYGGDYGHSTNYFTCWLRNTGAAENTVTYTNCTFPNGVCNNQYGKTVFDRCQFINATSGKFNLWNYGGNTEVKGSTFIGTRGIKMYNEGTLPNPPSIE
-36 GNTSTEKVVA
+36 IKNT
-46 KDGET
+46 
-51 TATTET
+51 
-57 LNGSTTVTS
+57 
-66 SNAATAVDKGTEAN
+66 
-80 PYTLSE
+80 
-86 LGAMTR
+86 
-92 DAYIAAQ
+92 
-99 NALDGTMYVT
+99 
-109 VGDYSYTDK
+109 
-118 GTLGNGVRN
+118 
-127 DTLYQTEDRSVLNG
+127 
-141 YNSNGYLGEKNDGA
+141 
-155 NGKNIVFVGGTITS
+155 
-169 GATGYTSIDNIGTSL
+169 
-184 LLAVPAYTNVTFEG
+184 
-198 ITFNNVMSFDYQLYT
+198 
-213 SPWSQLG
+213 
-220 ELKFDGCTFNGIIVG
+220 
-235 AIAAQTLTFNGC
+235 
-247 TFTDYTNSTSANNSN
+247 
-262 PTWIRPAYGNWTKDD
+262 
-277 NKGQGSDFKSLT
+277 
-289 TINFTGN
+289 NFTGMTEKAAIVVSKAANVTLN
-296 TVTSTRPVKFERI
+296 TVGATDCTMGLLQKDIEGSTDEQKVTIEANGTGISGDFNI
-309 AQWEMPTTVTAT
+309 TAQKDAEAAKNEFNITAGT
-321 GNSFDISAQTDD
+321 FAGEINNDYLAP
-333 TAEGKTKNVGLY
+333 
-345 FGANAKFDLVAENN
+345 GANFDATTGE
-359 KKAEGSS
+359 
-366 TAALY
+366 
-371 TAVYSAPDG
+371 
-380 TSHAGLPAGST
+380 
-391 VKDSS
+391 VKMSY
-396 GNDTTLTDA
+396 
-405 LEWKGTKDDVLTLK
+405 V
-419 TECEAKIGDAYYA
+419 AKIGDTEYP

-463 PVSVDGNHGQGVIT
+463 PVGVDGYHGQGVIT

-507 LTIAD
+507 LTIAG

-546 SKIVSTGDA
+546 SKIVSTGGA

-645 QITVD
+645 QVTVD
-650 AATSASKN
+650 AATSASQN
-658 ILTQENA
+658 TLTQENA
-665 STQKPEGN
+665 DPQEPEDS
-673 IFGRDAV
+673 IFGRKEVGKA
-680 NDTGLVIVDNKVV
+680 GLVIIDNKVV

-715 KGHWM
+715 KGHWV
-720 KPNANTVA
+720 KPNEDTVA
-728 MIGATVYSSLPDA
+728 MIGSKEYTTLPDA
-741 INKANTG
+741 ITAADENA
-748 DTVKLLKDV
+748 TVTLLKDV
-757 TVTKPIEVTKSMT
+757 TVIKPIEVTKSMT

-783 SNRSE
+783 SDRSE
-788 PKDEKNSA
+788 SKDEKNSA
-796 IWVTAENVNLTI
+796 IWVTAKNVNLTI

-856 TCASDNYHYTAL
+856 TCASDSYHYTAL

-1227 EAVKWAAKKGITG
+1227 EAVKWAQEKGITG

-1264 AAGSPEPKTMS
+1264 AAGSPEPKAMS
-1275 SFADVSMDAYYAKA
+1275 SFADVSTDAYYAKA

-1377 VTFLYRAYQGK
+1377 VTFLFRAYQGK

>member
-1 MKHITSKL
+1 MKHKL
-9 LSLLLTLA
+9 LSILLCLA
-17 MLLSMIPAAY
+17 MALSLLPTAALAEEATGAGPIKVGETSY
-27 AAGTEGTTE
+27 SSFSEAVGAALGENGVITYEISG
-36 GNTSTEKVVA
+36 KVEVNDTGWVQVA
-46 KDGET
+46 KAGLIDLSKVEFIGITDDAEICIT
-51 TATTET
+51 GGLAILADQKNDIDVSFTNLKLSKPNPTY
-57 LNGSTTVTS
+57 GGDYGHSTNYFTCWLRNT
-66 SNAATAVDKGTEAN
+66 NAAE
-80 PYTLSE
+80 
-86 LGAMTR
+86 
-92 DAYIAAQ
+92 
-99 NALDGTMYVT
+99 
-109 VGDYSYTDK
+109 
-118 GTLGNGVRN
+118 
-127 DTLYQTEDRSVLNG
+127 
-141 YNSNGYLGEKNDGA
+141 
-155 NGKNIVFVGGTITS
+155 
-169 GATGYTSIDNIGTSL
+169 
-184 LLAVPAYTNVTFEG
+184 
-198 ITFNNVMSFDYQLYT
+198 
-213 SPWSQLG
+213 
-220 ELKFDGCTFNGIIVG
+220 
-235 AIAAQTLTFNGC
+235 
-247 TFTDYTNSTSANNSN
+247 
-262 PTWIRPAYGNWTKDD
+262 
-277 NKGQGSDFKSLT
+277 
-289 TINFTGN
+289 N
-296 TVTSTRPVKFERI
+296 TVTYTNCTFPNGVCNNQYGKTVFDRCQFTNATSGKFNLWNYGGNTEVKGSTFIGTRGIKTYNEGDLDVAPTVTVTDTSFDGLTEKAAI
-309 AQWEMPTTVTAT
+309 VASKPTNITLTTVTAADCTKGLLQKDIEGSAGEQKVTIEANGT
-321 GNSFDISAQTDD
+321 GISGDFNITGKKDAEAAKNEFNI
-333 TAEGKTKNVGLY
+333 TAGTFAGEINNDYLAP
-345 FGANAKFDLVAENN
+345 GANFDATTGE
-359 KKAEGSS
+359 
-366 TAALY
+366 
-371 TAVYSAPDG
+371 
-380 TSHAGLPAGST
+380 
-391 VKDSS
+391 VKMSY
-396 GNDTTLTDA
+396 
-405 LEWKGTKDDVLTLK
+405 V
-419 TECEAKIGDAYYA
+419 AKIGDTEYP

-438 AAANKTGDTVIELLD
+438 AAADKTGDTVIELLD
-453 DINMTGKNWT
+453 DINMTGKSWT
-463 PVSVDGNHGQGVIT
+463 PVSVDGYHGQGVIT

-546 SKIVSTGDA
+546 SKIVSTGGA

-567 NKPNDGP
+567 NNQNDGP

-602 HAGANPATYHTITG
+602 HAGANPATYHDITDCTVSG
-616 CTVKDSTL
+616 CTLTSTKDS
-624 KCTETGKSWRVGDL
+624 GNYVGTL

-650 AATSASKN
+650 AASSASGNTLKQN
-658 ILTQENA
+658 SSASEEASDKIL
-665 STQKPEGN
+665 
-673 IFGRDAV
+673 GRDAV

-715 KGHWM
+715 KGHWV
-720 KPNANTVA
+720 KPHEETVA
-728 MIGATVYSSLPDA
+728 MIGAKEYTTLTAA
-741 INKANTG
+741 INEANTG
-748 DTVKLLKDV
+748 DTVTLLKD
-757 TVTKPIEVTKSMT
+757 TKEDITIPSGKTIT
-770 LDLNGHVLTAATA
+770 LDLNGKTLTNVDDHTILNNGNLTITGTGRVDNISHAKGALYNKGTVVINGGTFDRSKENGKTSNDSGSNSWYTIKNVGSMTIHDGATVQTAGNNAALGKFSSLV
-783 SNRSE
+783 SNGYFNANDYNTNKGLDQPILTIDGGTFRGGLNTI
-788 PKDEKNSA
+788 KNDDRA
-796 IWVTAENVNLTI
+796 RLTI
-808 NGMTAGS
+808 NG
-815 GMKMGDTHNTEWKT
+815 
-829 KVWGFVDLREGSA
+829 
-842 GSTVTINGGSYTGS
+842 
-856 TCASDNYHYTAL
+856 
-868 FTVGSESKLVLNNV
+868 
-882 SAETDERV
+882 
-890 VKASGCGE
+890 
-898 VIVSGGTYNITGINA
+898 
-913 FLGAAFE
+913 
-920 TKTASFTDM
+920 
-929 KLTAKYGGCVQVGSN
+929 
-944 ATLENCEIKVTDIRT
+944 
-959 GDGTYLNCA
+959 
-968 VAVQYGGTATV
+968 
-979 KSGTYT
+979 
-985 APYAAYVY
+985 
-993 NSGGTINIENGTFT
+993 GTFSNYYQA
-1007 GVVRADATTDTTAV
+1007 VVQNH
-1021 INIKNGSFNGEIQ
+1021 NIAE
-1034 KGGGPG
+1034 
-1040 SETISITGGTFSFD
+1040 ITGGTFTAASDANTETYGIYNCGCGAGIDLGTLTVSGGTFTGATYAVAEVSSQNAIVNISGGQFAGTKAAIIKSSTSNATIAISGGKFSSD
-1054 PSTKVKN
+1054 PSAYVVG
-1061 NGTDY
+1061 NGNTN
-1066 IVKRAGSEGAYTYTV
+1066 IVKRDGSEGAYTYTV

-1377 VTFLYRAYQGK
+1377 VTFLFRAYQGK

>member
-1 MKHITSKL
+1 MA
-9 LSLLLTLA
+9 LSLLPTAALA
-17 MLLSMIPAAY
+17 
-27 AAGTEGTTE
+27 E
-36 GNTSTEKVVA
+36 
-46 KDGET
+46 
-51 TATTET
+51 
-57 LNGSTTVTS
+57 
-66 SNAATAVDKGTEAN
+66 
-80 PYTLSE
+80 
-86 LGAMTR
+86 
-92 DAYIAAQ
+92 
-99 NALDGTMYVT
+99 
-109 VGDYSYTDK
+109 
-118 GTLGNGVRN
+118 
-127 DTLYQTEDRSVLNG
+127 
-141 YNSNGYLGEKNDGA
+141 
-155 NGKNIVFVGGTITS
+155 
-169 GATGYTSIDNIGTSL
+169 GATGAGPIKVGGETYSSFSDAVNAAAPDENGVITYEISGKVDVTDTGWVQVAKAGLADLSKVAFVGINDDAEICITGGLAILADQKYDIDVSF
-184 LLAVPAYTNVTFEG
+184 TN
-198 ITFNNVMSFDYQLYT
+198 
-213 SPWSQLG
+213 
-220 ELKFDGCTFNGIIVG
+220 LK
-235 AIAAQTLTFNGC
+235 L
-247 TFTDYTNSTSANNSN
+247 SKPN
-262 PTWIRPAYGNWTKDD
+262 PTYGGDYGHSTNY
-277 NKGQGSDFKSLT
+277 
-289 TINFTGN
+289 FTCWLRNTGAAEN
-296 TVTSTRPVKFERI
+296 TVTYTNCVFPNGVCNNQYGKTVFDRCQFTNDTSGKFNLWNYGGNTEVKGSTFTGTRGIKTYNEGDLDVAPTVTVTDTSFDGLTEKAAI
-309 AQWEMPTTVTAT
+309 VASKPTNITLTTVTAT
-321 GNSFDISAQTDD
+321 DCTKGLLQKDIEGSKGEQKVTIEANGTGISGDFNITAQKDAEAAKNEFNI
-333 TAEGKTKNVGLY
+333 TAGTFPGGINNDYLAP
-345 FGANAKFDLVAENN
+345 GANFDATTGE
-359 KKAEGSS
+359 
-366 TAALY
+366 
-371 TAVYSAPDG
+371 
-380 TSHAGLPAGST
+380 
-391 VKDSS
+391 VKMSY
-396 GNDTTLTDA
+396 
-405 LEWKGTKDDVLTLK
+405 V
-419 TECEAKIGDAYYA
+419 AKIGDTEYP

-463 PVSVDGNHGQGVIT
+463 PVGVDGYHGQGVIT

-507 LTIAD
+507 LTIAG

-519 NDQGIGAFI
+519 NNQGIGAFI

-546 SKIVSTGDA
+546 SKIVSTGGA

-567 NKPNDGP
+567 NNQNDGP

-645 QITVD
+645 QVTVD
-650 AATSASKN
+650 AATSASQN
-658 ILTQENA
+658 FLTQENA
-665 STQKPEGN
+665 STQKPEDS
-673 IFGRDAV
+673 IFGRKEVGTD
-680 NDTGLVIVDNKVV
+680 GLMIIGNKVV

-715 KGHWM
+715 KGHWV
-720 KPNANTVA
+720 KPKEDTVA
-728 MIGATVYSSLPDA
+728 MIGAREYSTLPDA
-741 INKANTG
+741 ITAAKDG
-748 DTVKLLKDV
+748 DTIKLLKDV

-783 SNRSE
+783 STATV
-788 PKDEKNSA
+788 KNSA
-796 IWVTAENVNLTI
+796 IWVTAEKVNLTI
-808 NGMTAGS
+808 DGTTAGS
-815 GMKMGDTHNTEWKT
+815 GMTMGDTHDTNWEA

-842 GSTVTINGGSYTGS
+842 GSTVTVNGGSYTGS
-856 TCASDNYHYTAL
+856 TCASDSYHYTAL

-890 VKASGCGE
+890 VKASSCGE
-898 VIVSGGTYNITGINA
+898 VVVSGGTYNITGINA

-1340 TDSYYANAVAWAV
+1340 ADSYYANAVDWAV

>member
-1 MKHITSKL
+1 MA
-9 LSLLLTLA
+9 LSLLPTAALA
-17 MLLSMIPAAY
+17 DEATG
-27 AAGTEGTTE
+27 AGPI
-36 GNTSTEKVVA
+36 KV
-46 KDGET
+46 GET
-51 TATTET
+51 
-57 LNGSTTVTS
+57 SYS
-66 SNAATAVDKGTEAN
+66 SFSDAVNAAEPDGSGVITYEISGKVD
-80 PYTLSE
+80 
-86 LGAMTR
+86 
-92 DAYIAAQ
+92 
-99 NALDGTMYVT
+99 
-109 VGDYSYTDK
+109 
-118 GTLGNGVRN
+118 
-127 DTLYQTEDRSVLNG
+127 
-141 YNSNGYLGEKNDGA
+141 
-155 NGKNIVFVGGTITS
+155 
-169 GATGYTSIDNIGTSL
+169 
-184 LLAVPAYTNVTFEG
+184 
-198 ITFNNVMSFDYQLYT
+198 
-213 SPWSQLG
+213 
-220 ELKFDGCTFNGIIVG
+220 
-235 AIAAQTLTFNGC
+235 
-247 TFTDYTNSTSANNSN
+247 
-262 PTWIRPAYGNWTKDD
+262 
-277 NKGQGSDFKSLT
+277 
-289 TINFTGN
+289 
-296 TVTSTRPVKFERI
+296 
-309 AQWEMPTTVTAT
+309 VTAT
-321 GNSFDISAQTDD
+321 GWVQVAKAGLTGPTKVEFVGKTGDAEICITQGEAILADQSYDIDVSFEALKLTKLNPQWAGDFGHSTNYFTCWLRNTGRAENTVTYTNCTFPNGVCNNQYGKTVFNNCQFTNSANYNLWNYGGNTEVKNSAFIGVRGIKTYNEGTLAVAPTVKIEQTTFSGLTEKAAIVASKATDITLTNVTATGCIKGLLQKDIEGSTTDEQKVTIEANGTGISGD
-333 TAEGKTKNVGLY
+333 FNITAEMDAEAAKNEFNITAGTFPGGINNDYLAP
-345 FGANAKFDLVAENN
+345 GANFDATTGE
-359 KKAEGSS
+359 
-366 TAALY
+366 
-371 TAVYSAPDG
+371 
-380 TSHAGLPAGST
+380 
-391 VKDSS
+391 VKMSY
-396 GNDTTLTDA
+396 
-405 LEWKGTKDDVLTLK
+405 V
-419 TECEAKIGDAYYA
+419 AKIGDTEYP

-463 PVSVDGNHGQGVIT
+463 PVGVDGYHGQGVIT

-507 LTIAD
+507 LTIAG

-519 NDQGIGAFI
+519 NNQGIGAFI
-528 NCVDSMTRIEL
+528 NCVDSMPRIEL

-546 SKIVSTGDA
+546 SKIVSTGGA

-567 NKPNDGP
+567 NNQNDGP

-588 VTIEAKGS
+588 VTIEAKDS

-624 KCTETGKSWRVGDL
+624 TCTETGKSWRVGDL
-638 VGTANVG
+638 VGTANDG

-650 AATSASKN
+650 AATSASQN
-658 ILTQENA
+658 FLTQENA
-665 STQKPEGN
+665 STQKPEDS

-715 KGHWM
+715 KGHWV
-720 KPNANTVA
+720 KPNEGTVA
-728 MIGATVYSSLPDA
+728 MIGATEYLSLPDA
-741 INKANTG
+741 ITAAKDG
-748 DTVKLLKDV
+748 DTIKLLKDV

-783 SNRSE
+783 STATV
-788 PKDEKNSA
+788 KNSA
-796 IWVTAENVNLTI
+796 IWVTAEKVNLTI
-808 NGMTAGS
+808 DGTTAGS
-815 GMKMGDTHNTEWKT
+815 GMTMGDTHDTNWEA

-842 GSTVTINGGSYTGS
+842 GSTVTVNGGSYTGS
-856 TCASDNYHYTAL
+856 TCASDSYHYTAL

-890 VKASGCGE
+890 VKASSCGE
-898 VIVSGGTYNITGINA
+898 VVVSGGTYNITGINA

-929 KLTAKYGGCVQVGSN
+929 KLTAKYGGCVQVGRN

-1091 YLTDP
+1091 YLTNP

-1340 TDSYYANAVAWAV
+1340 ADSYYANAVDWAV

>member
-27 AAGTEGTTE
+27 AEGTEGTTE
-36 GNTSTEKVVA
+36 GSTSTEKVVA

-57 LNGSTTVTS
+57 LDGSTTVTG
-66 SNAATAVDKGTEAN
+66 SNAATADDKGTSTN
-80 PYTLSE
+80 PYTLE
-86 LGAMTR
+86 QLGVMTR
-92 DAYIAAQ
+92 NEYIKAQ
-99 NALDGTMYVT
+99 ERLEGTMYVT
-109 VGDYSYTDK
+109 VGEYSYDTN
-118 GTLGNGVRN
+118 GTLGNGKRD
-127 DTLYQTEDRSVLNG
+127 DTTGQKEDRGVLNG
-141 YNSNGYLGEKNDGA
+141 YNSNGYLDEGNDGA

-169 GATGYTSIDNIGTSL
+169 NVTGYESIDNIGTSL
-184 LLAVPAYTNVTFEG
+184 LLAVPAYTNVTFKG
-198 ITFNNVMSFDYQLYT
+198 TTFNNVMSFNYQLYT
-213 SPWSQLG
+213 GPWSQLG

-247 TFTDYTNSTSANNSN
+247 TFNNYENTDSANNSN
-262 PTWIRPAYGNWTKDD
+262 PTWIRPAYGNWKKDD
-277 NKGQGSDFKSLT
+277 NEGQGGDFRSLT
-289 TINFTGN
+289 EINFTDN
-296 TVTSTRPVKFERI
+296 TVTSTRPVKFEYI
-309 AQWEMPTTVTAT
+309 SQWDITSTVTAT
-321 GNSFDISAQTDD
+321 SNTFDITAQPGD
-333 TAEGKTKNVGLY
+333 TSIKNVGLY
-345 FGANAKFDLVAENN
+345 LGAHTDKNEFHLVADNN
-359 KKAEGSS
+359 TKSKG

-371 TAVYSAPDG
+371 TIPKG
-380 TSHAGLPAGST
+380 TTSLPAGST

-396 GNDTTLTDA
+396 GNEIELTDA
-405 LEWKGTKDDVLTLK
+405 LAWKGTKDDVLTLK

-463 PVSVDGNHGQGVIT
+463 PVGVDGYHGQGVIT

-507 LTIAD
+507 LTIAG

-519 NDQGIGAFI
+519 NNQGIGAFI

-546 SKIVSTGDA
+546 SKIVSTGGA

-567 NKPNDGP
+567 NNQNDGP

-645 QITVD
+645 QVTVD
-650 AATSASKN
+650 AATSASQN
-658 ILTQENA
+658 FLTQENA
-665 STQKPEGN
+665 STQKPEDS
-673 IFGRDAV
+673 IFGRKEVGTD
-680 NDTGLVIVDNKVV
+680 GLMIIGNKVV

-715 KGHWM
+715 KGHWV
-720 KPNANTVA
+720 KPKEDTVA
-728 MIGATVYSSLPDA
+728 MIGAKEYPTLTAA
-741 INKANTG
+741 INEANTG
-748 DTVKLLKDV
+748 DTVKLVNNV
-757 TVTKPIEVTKSMT
+757 TENVTIPAAKTIT
-770 LDLNGHVLTAATA
+770 LDLNGMTLTNVDDHTILNNGNLTIMGTGRVDNISHAKGALYNKGTVVINGGTFDRSRENGMNKGESGQNSWYTIKNVGTMTINDGATVQTAGNNAALGKFSSLV
-783 SNRSE
+783 SNGYFNANDYNTNKGLDQPILTIDGGTFRGGLNTI
-788 PKDEKNSA
+788 KNDDRA
-796 IWVTAENVNLTI
+796 KLTI
-808 NGMTAGS
+808 NG
-815 GMKMGDTHNTEWKT
+815 
-829 KVWGFVDLREGSA
+829 
-842 GSTVTINGGSYTGS
+842 
-856 TCASDNYHYTAL
+856 
-868 FTVGSESKLVLNNV
+868 
-882 SAETDERV
+882 
-890 VKASGCGE
+890 
-898 VIVSGGTYNITGINA
+898 
-913 FLGAAFE
+913 
-920 TKTASFTDM
+920 
-929 KLTAKYGGCVQVGSN
+929 
-944 ATLENCEIKVTDIRT
+944 
-959 GDGTYLNCA
+959 
-968 VAVQYGGTATV
+968 
-979 KSGTYT
+979 
-985 APYAAYVY
+985 
-993 NSGGTINIENGTFT
+993 GTFSNYYQA
-1007 GVVRADATTDTTAV
+1007 VVQNH
-1021 INIKNGSFNGEIQ
+1021 NIAE
-1034 KGGGPG
+1034 
-1040 SETISITGGTFSFD
+1040 ITGGTFTAASDANTETYGIYNCGCGAGIDLGTLTVSGGTFTGATYAVAEVSSQNAIVNISGGQFAGTKAAIIKSSTSNATIAISGGKFSSD
-1054 PSTKVKN
+1054 PSAYVVG
-1061 NGTDY
+1061 NGNTN
-1066 IVKRAGSEGAYTYTV
+1066 IVKRDGREGAYTYTV

-1096 SGALASNYYVSST
+1096 SGALANNYYVSST

-1144 DVTVSPKSASKGDTV
+1144 DVTVSPKNASKGDTV

-1218 DVPTDAYYY
+1218 DVSTDAYYY

-1264 AAGSPEPKTMS
+1264 AAGSPEPKAMS
-1275 SFADVSMDAYYAKA
+1275 SFADVSTDAYYAKA

-1377 VTFLYRAYQGK
+1377 VTFLFRAYQGK

>member
-1 MKHITSKL
+1 MA
-9 LSLLLTLA
+9 LSLLPTAALA
-17 MLLSMIPAAY
+17 
-27 AAGTEGTTE
+27 E
-36 GNTSTEKVVA
+36 
-46 KDGET
+46 GET
-51 TATTET
+51 GAGPIKVGET
-57 LNGSTTVTS
+57 SYS
-66 SNAATAVDKGTEAN
+66 SFSDAVNAAEPDGSGVITYEISGKVD
-80 PYTLSE
+80 
-86 LGAMTR
+86 
-92 DAYIAAQ
+92 
-99 NALDGTMYVT
+99 
-109 VGDYSYTDK
+109 
-118 GTLGNGVRN
+118 
-127 DTLYQTEDRSVLNG
+127 
-141 YNSNGYLGEKNDGA
+141 
-155 NGKNIVFVGGTITS
+155 
-169 GATGYTSIDNIGTSL
+169 
-184 LLAVPAYTNVTFEG
+184 
-198 ITFNNVMSFDYQLYT
+198 
-213 SPWSQLG
+213 
-220 ELKFDGCTFNGIIVG
+220 
-235 AIAAQTLTFNGC
+235 
-247 TFTDYTNSTSANNSN
+247 
-262 PTWIRPAYGNWTKDD
+262 
-277 NKGQGSDFKSLT
+277 
-289 TINFTGN
+289 
-296 TVTSTRPVKFERI
+296 
-309 AQWEMPTTVTAT
+309 VTAT
-321 GNSFDISAQTDD
+321 GWVQVAKAGLTGPTKVEFV
-333 TAEGKTKNVGLY
+333 GKTGDAEICITGGLAILADQKYDIDVSFTNLKLSKPNPTYGGDYGHSTNYFTCWLRNTGAAENTVTYTNCTFPNGVCNNQYGKTVFNNCKFTNNTAGLSNLWNYGGETKVEECTFTGTRGIKMYNEGTLQNPPSIEIKNTNFTGMTEKAAIVVSKAANVTLNTVGATDCTMGLLQKDIEGSTDEQKVTIEANGTGISGDFNITAQKDAEAAKNEFNITAGTFAGEINNDY
-345 FGANAKFDLVAENN
+345 LAPGANFDATTGE
-359 KKAEGSS
+359 
-366 TAALY
+366 
-371 TAVYSAPDG
+371 
-380 TSHAGLPAGST
+380 
-391 VKDSS
+391 VKMSY
-396 GNDTTLTDA
+396 
-405 LEWKGTKDDVLTLK
+405 V
-419 TECEAKIGDAYYA
+419 AKIGDTEYP

-453 DINMTGKNWT
+453 DINMTGKSWT
-463 PVSVDGNHGQGVIT
+463 PVSVDGYHGQGVIT

-507 LTIAD
+507 LTIAG

-519 NDQGIGAFI
+519 NTQGIGAFI

-546 SKIVSTGDA
+546 SKIVSTGGA

-567 NKPNDGP
+567 NNPNDGP

-588 VTIEAKGS
+588 ATIEANGS

-616 CTVKDSTL
+616 CTVKGSNL

-638 VGTANVG
+638 FGTANVG
-645 QITVD
+645 QVTVD
-650 AATSASKN
+650 AATSASQN

-665 STQKPEGN
+665 NTQKPEDS
-673 IFGRDAV
+673 IFGRKAV
-680 NDTGLVIVDNKVV
+680 GTAGLVIIDNKVV
-693 AAGTAY
+693 AAGTDY
-699 GDIVNKNANE
+699 GEIVNKNANE
-709 VLVEVS
+709 VLAEVS

-720 KPNANTVA
+720 KPAENTVA
-728 MIGATVYSSLPDA
+728 MIGAKEYTTLPDA
-741 INKANTG
+741 ITAAKDG
-748 DTVKLLKDV
+748 DTIKLLKDV
-757 TVTKPIEVTKSMT
+757 TVTKPIEVMKSMT

-783 SNRSE
+783 STATV
-788 PKDEKNSA
+788 KNSAIWA
-796 IWVTAENVNLTI
+796 IWVTAEKVNLTI
-808 NGMTAGS
+808 DGTTAGS
-815 GMKMGDTHNTEWKT
+815 GMTMGDTHDTNWES

-842 GSTVTINGGSYTGS
+842 GSTVTVNGGSYTGS
-856 TCASDNYHYTAL
+856 TCASDSYHYTAL

-890 VKASGCGE
+890 VKASSCGE
-898 VIVSGGTYNITGINA
+898 VVVSGGTYNITGINA

-929 KLTAKYGGCVQVGSN
+929 KLTAKYGGCVQVGRN

-1091 YLTDP
+1091 YLTNP

-1109 ANGVWTVSYSAPS
+1109 ANGVWTVSYSAPYS
-1122 SGGGSSSSSRRYD
+1122 GGSSSYD
-1135 VSAPSVKHG
+1135 PTYSVSTPSKTKNG
-1144 DVTVSPKSASKGDTV
+1144 SVTVSPKSASKGDTV
-1159 TITVKPDS
+1159 TVTVKPDS
-1167 GYELDTLT
+1167 GYVLETLT
-1175 VKDASGSKIKVKD
+1175 VTDKNGNELTLKD
-1188 KGDGKFTFTMPASKV
+1188 KGNGKYTFTMPAGKV
-1203 TVSAEFAEIETLDFA
+1203 EVKATFMEDNSMLNFFY
-1218 DVPTDAYYY
+1218 DVPNNAYYY
-1227 EAVKWAAKKGITG
+1227 EAVKWAQEKGITG

-1264 AAGSPEPKTMS
+1264 AAGSPEPKSMS
-1275 SFADVSMDAYYAKA
+1275 SFSDVSADSYYAKA

-1377 VTFLYRAYQGK
+1377 VTFLFRAYQGK

>member
-1 MKHITSKL
+1 MKHKL
-9 LSLLLTLA
+9 LSILLCLA
-17 MLLSMIPAAY
+17 MALSLLPTAAL
-27 AAGTEGTTE
+27 AE
-36 GNTSTEKVVA
+36 
-46 KDGET
+46 
-51 TATTET
+51 
-57 LNGSTTVTS
+57 
-66 SNAATAVDKGTEAN
+66 
-80 PYTLSE
+80 
-86 LGAMTR
+86 
-92 DAYIAAQ
+92 
-99 NALDGTMYVT
+99 
-109 VGDYSYTDK
+109 
-118 GTLGNGVRN
+118 
-127 DTLYQTEDRSVLNG
+127 
-141 YNSNGYLGEKNDGA
+141 
-155 NGKNIVFVGGTITS
+155 
-169 GATGYTSIDNIGTSL
+169 GATGAGPIKVGGETYSSFSDAVNAAAPDENGVITYEISGKVDVTDTGWVQVAKAGLADLSKVAFVGINDDAEICITQGVAILADQSYDIDVSFEALKLTKLNPQWAGDFGHS
-184 LLAVPAYTNVTFEG
+184 TNYFTCWLRN
-198 ITFNNVMSFDYQLYT
+198 T
-213 SPWSQLG
+213 
-220 ELKFDGCTFNGIIVG
+220 G
-235 AIAAQTLTFNGC
+235 AAE
-247 TFTDYTNSTSANNSN
+247 
-262 PTWIRPAYGNWTKDD
+262 
-277 NKGQGSDFKSLT
+277 
-289 TINFTGN
+289 N
-296 TVTSTRPVKFERI
+296 TVTYTNCVFPNGVCNNQYGKTVFDRCQFTNDTSGKFNLWNYGGNTEVKGSTFTGTRGIKTYNEGDLDVAPTVTVTDTSFDGLTEKAAI
-309 AQWEMPTTVTAT
+309 VASKPTNITLTTVTAT
-321 GNSFDISAQTDD
+321 DCTKGLLQKDIEGSKGEQKVTIEANGTGISGDFNITAQKDAEAAKNEFNI
-333 TAEGKTKNVGLY
+333 TAGTFPGGINNDYLAP
-345 FGANAKFDLVAENN
+345 GANFDATTGE
-359 KKAEGSS
+359 
-366 TAALY
+366 
-371 TAVYSAPDG
+371 
-380 TSHAGLPAGST
+380 
-391 VKDSS
+391 VKMSY
-396 GNDTTLTDA
+396 
-405 LEWKGTKDDVLTLK
+405 V
-419 TECEAKIGDAYYA
+419 AKIGDTEYP

-438 AAANKTGDTVIELLD
+438 AATDKTGDTVIELLD
-453 DINMTGKNWT
+453 DINMTGKSWT
-463 PVSVDGNHGQGVIT
+463 PVSVDGYHGQGVIT

-546 SKIVSTGDA
+546 SKIVSTGGA

-645 QITVD
+645 QVTVD
-650 AATSASKN
+650 AATSASQN

-673 IFGRDAV
+673 IFGRKEVGKA
-680 NDTGLVIVDNKVV
+680 GLVIIDNKVV

-715 KGHWM
+715 KGHWV
-720 KPNANTVA
+720 KPNEDAVA
-728 MIGATVYSSLPDA
+728 MIGAREYSTLPDA
-741 INKANTG
+741 ITAAKDG
-748 DTVKLLKDV
+748 DTIKLLKDV

-783 SNRSE
+783 STATV
-788 PKDEKNSA
+788 KNSA
-796 IWVTAENVNLTI
+796 IWVTDEKVNLTI
-808 NGMTAGS
+808 DGTTAGS
-815 GMKMGDTHNTEWKT
+815 GMTMGDTHDTNWEA

-842 GSTVTINGGSYTGS
+842 GSTVTVNGGSYTGS
-856 TCASDNYHYTAL
+856 TCASDSYHYTAL

-890 VKASGCGE
+890 VKASSCGE
-898 VIVSGGTYNITGINA
+898 VVVSGGTYNITGINA

-929 KLTAKYGGCVQVGSN
+929 KLTAKYGGCVQVGRN

-1091 YLTDP
+1091 YLTNP

-1159 TITVKPDS
+1159 TITVKPDD
-1167 GYELDTLT
+1167 GFKLDDLT
-1175 VKDASGSKIKVKD
+1175 VTDKNGKELKLTD
-1188 KGDGKFTFTMPASKV
+1188 KGNGKYTFTMPAGKV
-1203 TVSAEFAEIETLDFA
+1203 EINAAFVKEVETSPFSDVSTS
-1218 DVPTDAYYY
+1218 AYYY
-1227 EAVKWAAKKGITG
+1227 EAVKWAQEKGITG

-1264 AAGSPEPKTMS
+1264 AAGSPEPKAMS
-1275 SFADVSMDAYYAKA
+1275 SFADVSTDAYYAKA

-1377 VTFLYRAYQGK
+1377 VTFLFRAYQGK

>member
-1 MKHITSKL
+1 MKHKL
-9 LSLLLTLA
+9 LSILLCLA
-17 MLLSMIPAAY
+17 MALSLLPTAALAEEATGAGPIKVGETSY
-27 AAGTEGTTE
+27 SSFSDAVNAAEPDESGVITYKISG
-36 GNTSTEKVVA
+36 KVDVTDIGWVQVA
-46 KDGET
+46 KACLPD
-51 TATTET
+51 
-57 LNGSTTVTS
+57 
-66 SNAATAVDKGTEAN
+66 
-80 PYTLSE
+80 LSKVE
-86 LGAMTR
+86 F
-92 DAYIAAQ
+92 I
-99 NALDGTMYVT
+99 
-109 VGDYSYTDK
+109 
-118 GTLGNGVRN
+118 
-127 DTLYQTEDRSVLNG
+127 
-141 YNSNGYLGEKNDGA
+141 
-155 NGKNIVFVGGTITS
+155 
-169 GATGYTSIDNIGTSL
+169 
-184 LLAVPAYTNVTFEG
+184 G
-198 ITFNNVMSFDYQLYT
+198 ITDDAEICITQGVAILADQSYDIDVSF
-213 SPWSQLG
+213 
-220 ELKFDGCTFNGIIVG
+220 EALK
-235 AIAAQTLTFNGC
+235 LTKLNPQWAGDFGHSTNY
-247 TFTDYTNSTSANNSN
+247 FTCWLRSTGRAE
-262 PTWIRPAYGNWTKDD
+262 
-277 NKGQGSDFKSLT
+277 
-289 TINFTGN
+289 N
-296 TVTSTRPVKFERI
+296 TVTYTNCTFPNGVCNNQYGKTVFNNCQFTNSANYNLWNYGGNTEVKNSAFIGVRGIKTYNEGTL
-309 AQWEMPTTVTAT
+309 AVAPTVKIEQTTFSGLTEKAAIVASKATDITLTNVTAT
-321 GNSFDISAQTDD
+321 GCIKGLLQKDIEGSTTDEQKVTIEANGTGISGD
-333 TAEGKTKNVGLY
+333 FNITAEMDAEAAKNEFNITAGTFPGGINNDYLAP
-345 FGANAKFDLVAENN
+345 GANFDATTGE
-359 KKAEGSS
+359 
-366 TAALY
+366 
-371 TAVYSAPDG
+371 
-380 TSHAGLPAGST
+380 
-391 VKDSS
+391 VKMSY
-396 GNDTTLTDA
+396 
-405 LEWKGTKDDVLTLK
+405 V
-419 TECEAKIGDAYYA
+419 AKIGDTEYP

-438 AAANKTGDTVIELLD
+438 AATDKTGDTVIELLD

-463 PVSVDGNHGQGVIT
+463 PVGVDGYHGQGVIT

-483 TITGLSAPLFA
+483 AITGLSAPLFA

-512 ADINDTT
+512 ADIDGTT
-519 NDQGIGAFI
+519 NNLGIGAFI

-645 QITVD
+645 QVTVD
-650 AATSASKN
+650 AATSASQN
-658 ILTQENA
+658 FLTQENA
-665 STQKPEGN
+665 STQKPEDS
-673 IFGRDAV
+673 IFGRKEVGTD
-680 NDTGLVIVDNKVV
+680 GLMIIDNKVV

-715 KGHWM
+715 KGHWV
-720 KPNANTVA
+720 KPKENTVA
-728 MIGATVYSSLPDA
+728 MIGAKEYPTLTAA
-741 INKANTG
+741 INEANTG
-748 DTVKLLKDV
+748 DTVKLVNNV

-783 SNRSE
+783 STATV
-788 PKDEKNSA
+788 KNSA
-796 IWVTAENVNLTI
+796 IWVTAEKVNLTI
-808 NGMTAGS
+808 DGTTAGS
-815 GMKMGDTHNTEWKT
+815 GMTMGDTHDTNWEV

-842 GSTVTINGGSYTGS
+842 GSTVTVNGGSYTGS
-856 TCASDNYHYTAL
+856 TCASDSYHYTAL

-890 VKASGCGE
+890 VKASSCGE
-898 VIVSGGTYNITGINA
+898 VVVSGGTYNITGINA

-929 KLTAKYGGCVQVGSN
+929 KLTAKYGGCVQVGRN

-979 KSGTYT
+979 KSGIYT

-993 NSGGTINIENGTFT
+993 SSGGTINIENGTFT

-1340 TDSYYANAVAWAV
+1340 ADSYYANAVDWAV

>member
-1 MKHITSKL
+1 MKHKL
-9 LSLLLTLA
+9 LSILLCLA
-17 MLLSMIPAAY
+17 MALSLLPTAALAEEATGAGPIKVGETSY
-27 AAGTEGTTE
+27 SSFSDAVNAAEPDESGVITYKISG
-36 GNTSTEKVVA
+36 KVDVTDIGWVQVA
-46 KDGET
+46 KAGLPD
-51 TATTET
+51 
-57 LNGSTTVTS
+57 
-66 SNAATAVDKGTEAN
+66 
-80 PYTLSE
+80 LSKVE
-86 LGAMTR
+86 F
-92 DAYIAAQ
+92 I
-99 NALDGTMYVT
+99 
-109 VGDYSYTDK
+109 
-118 GTLGNGVRN
+118 
-127 DTLYQTEDRSVLNG
+127 
-141 YNSNGYLGEKNDGA
+141 
-155 NGKNIVFVGGTITS
+155 
-169 GATGYTSIDNIGTSL
+169 
-184 LLAVPAYTNVTFEG
+184 G
-198 ITFNNVMSFDYQLYT
+198 ITDDAEICITQGVAILADQSYDIDVSF
-213 SPWSQLG
+213 
-220 ELKFDGCTFNGIIVG
+220 EALK
-235 AIAAQTLTFNGC
+235 LTKLNPQWAGDFGYSTNY
-247 TFTDYTNSTSANNSN
+247 FTCWLRN
-262 PTWIRPAYGNWTKDD
+262 
-277 NKGQGSDFKSLT
+277 
-289 TINFTGN
+289 TGRAEN
-296 TVTSTRPVKFERI
+296 TVTYTNCTFPNGVCNNQYGKTVFNNCQFTNSANYNLWNYGGNTEVKNSAFIGVRGIKTYNEGTL
-309 AQWEMPTTVTAT
+309 AVAPTVKIEQTTFSGLTEKAAIVASKATDITLTNVTAT
-321 GNSFDISAQTDD
+321 GCIKGLLQKDIEGSTTDEQKVTIEANGTGISD
-333 TAEGKTKNVGLY
+333 DFNITAEMDAEAAKNEFNITAGTFPGGINNDYLAP
-345 FGANAKFDLVAENN
+345 GANFDATTGE
-359 KKAEGSS
+359 
-366 TAALY
+366 
-371 TAVYSAPDG
+371 
-380 TSHAGLPAGST
+380 
-391 VKDSS
+391 VKMSY
-396 GNDTTLTDA
+396 
-405 LEWKGTKDDVLTLK
+405 V
-419 TECEAKIGDAYYA
+419 AKIGDTEYP

-463 PVSVDGNHGQGVIT
+463 PVEVDGYNGQGVIT

-507 LTIAD
+507 LTIAG

-519 NDQGIGAFI
+519 NAQGIGAFI

-546 SKIVSTGDA
+546 SKIVSTGGA

-567 NKPNDGP
+567 NNPNDGP

-588 VTIEAKGS
+588 VTIEANGS

-645 QITVD
+645 QVTVD
-650 AATSASKN
+650 AATSASQN
-658 ILTQENA
+658 SLTQENA
-665 STQKPEGN
+665 DPQKPEDS
-673 IFGRDAV
+673 IFGRKKVGTA
-680 NDTGLVIVDNKVV
+680 GLVIIDNKVV
-693 AAGTAY
+693 AAGSAY

-720 KPNANTVA
+720 KPNEDTVA
-728 MIGATVYSSLPDA
+728 MIGAREYSTLPDA
-741 INKANTG
+741 ITDAKDG
-748 DTVKLLKDV
+748 DTIKLLKDV

-783 SNRSE
+783 STATV
-788 PKDEKNSA
+788 KNSA
-796 IWVTAENVNLTI
+796 IWVTAEKVNLTI
-808 NGMTAGS
+808 DGTTAGS
-815 GMKMGDTHNTEWKT
+815 GMTMGDTHDTNWEA

-842 GSTVTINGGSYTGS
+842 GSTVTVNGGSYTGS
-856 TCASDNYHYTAL
+856 TCASDSYHYTAL

-890 VKASGCGE
+890 VKASSCGE
-898 VIVSGGTYNITGINA
+898 VVVSGGTYNITGINA

-929 KLTAKYGGCVQVGSN
+929 KLTAKYGGCVQVRRN

-1091 YLTDP
+1091 YLTNP

-1109 ANGVWTVSYSAPS
+1109 ANGVWTVSYSAPYS
-1122 SGGGSSSSSRRYD
+1122 GGSSSYD
-1135 VSAPSVKHG
+1135 PTYSVSTPSKTKNG
-1144 DVTVSPKSASKGDTV
+1144 SVTVSPKSASKGDTV
-1159 TITVKPDS
+1159 TVTVKPDS
-1167 GYELDTLT
+1167 GYVLETLT
-1175 VKDASGSKIKVKD
+1175 VTDKNGNELTLKD
-1188 KGDGKFTFTMPASKV
+1188 KGNGKYTFTMPAGKV
-1203 TVSAEFAEIETLDFA
+1203 EVKATFMEDNSMLNFFY
-1218 DVPTDAYYY
+1218 DVPNNAYYY
-1227 EAVKWAAKKGITG
+1227 EAVKWAQEKSITG

-1264 AAGSPEPKTMS
+1264 AAGSPEPKAMS

-1377 VTFLYRAYQGK
+1377 VTFLFRAYQGK

>member
-1 MKHITSKL
+1 MA
-9 LSLLLTLA
+9 LSLLPTAALA
-17 MLLSMIPAAY
+17 
-27 AAGTEGTTE
+27 E
-36 GNTSTEKVVA
+36 
-46 KDGET
+46 GET
-51 TATTET
+51 GAGPIKVGET
-57 LNGSTTVTS
+57 SYS
-66 SNAATAVDKGTEAN
+66 SFSDAVNAAEPDGSGVITYEISGKVD
-80 PYTLSE
+80 
-86 LGAMTR
+86 
-92 DAYIAAQ
+92 
-99 NALDGTMYVT
+99 
-109 VGDYSYTDK
+109 
-118 GTLGNGVRN
+118 
-127 DTLYQTEDRSVLNG
+127 
-141 YNSNGYLGEKNDGA
+141 
-155 NGKNIVFVGGTITS
+155 
-169 GATGYTSIDNIGTSL
+169 
-184 LLAVPAYTNVTFEG
+184 
-198 ITFNNVMSFDYQLYT
+198 
-213 SPWSQLG
+213 
-220 ELKFDGCTFNGIIVG
+220 
-235 AIAAQTLTFNGC
+235 
-247 TFTDYTNSTSANNSN
+247 
-262 PTWIRPAYGNWTKDD
+262 
-277 NKGQGSDFKSLT
+277 
-289 TINFTGN
+289 
-296 TVTSTRPVKFERI
+296 
-309 AQWEMPTTVTAT
+309 VTAT
-321 GNSFDISAQTDD
+321 GWVQVAKAGLTGPTKVEFV
-333 TAEGKTKNVGLY
+333 GKTGDAEICITGGLAILADQKYDIDVSFTNLKLSKPNPTYGGDYGHSTNYFTCWLRNTGAAENTVTYTNCTFPNGVCNNQYGKTVFNNCKFTNNTAGLSNLWNYGGETKVEECTFTGTRGIKMYNEGTLQNPPSIEIKNTNFTGMTEKAAIVVSKAANVTLNTVGATDCTMGLLQKDIEGSTDEQKVTIEANGTGISGDFNITAQKDAEAAKNEFNITAGTFAGEINNDY
-345 FGANAKFDLVAENN
+345 LAPGANFDATTGE
-359 KKAEGSS
+359 
-366 TAALY
+366 
-371 TAVYSAPDG
+371 
-380 TSHAGLPAGST
+380 
-391 VKDSS
+391 VKMSY
-396 GNDTTLTDA
+396 
-405 LEWKGTKDDVLTLK
+405 V
-419 TECEAKIGDAYYA
+419 AKIGDTEYP

-453 DINMTGKNWT
+453 DINMTGKNWM
-463 PVSVDGNHGQGVIT
+463 PVEVDGYHGQGVIT

-512 ADINDTT
+512 ADIDGTT
-519 NDQGIGAFI
+519 NNLGIGAFI

-645 QITVD
+645 QVTVD
-650 AATSASKN
+650 AATSASQN
-658 ILTQENA
+658 FLTQENA
-665 STQKPEGN
+665 STQKPEDS
-673 IFGRDAV
+673 IFGRKEVGTD
-680 NDTGLVIVDNKVV
+680 GLMIIDNKVV

-715 KGHWM
+715 KGHWV
-720 KPNANTVA
+720 KPKEDTVA
-728 MIGATVYSSLPDA
+728 MIGAKEYPTLTAA
-741 INKANTG
+741 INEANTG
-748 DTVKLLKDV
+748 DTVKLVNNV

-783 SNRSE
+783 STATV
-788 PKDEKNSA
+788 KNSA
-796 IWVTAENVNLTI
+796 IWVTAEKVNLTI
-808 NGMTAGS
+808 DGTTAGS
-815 GMKMGDTHNTEWKT
+815 GMTMGDTHDTNWEA

-842 GSTVTINGGSYTGS
+842 GSTVTVNGGSYTGS
-856 TCASDNYHYTAL
+856 TCASDSYHYTAL

-890 VKASGCGE
+890 VKASSCGE
-898 VIVSGGTYNITGINA
+898 VVVSGGTYNITGINA

-929 KLTAKYGGCVQVGSN
+929 KLTAKYGGCVQVGRN

-979 KSGTYT
+979 KSGIYT

-993 NSGGTINIENGTFT
+993 SSGGTINIENGTFT

-1340 TDSYYANAVAWAV
+1340 ADSYYANAVDWAV

>member
-1 MKHITSKL
+1 MA
-9 LSLLLTLA
+9 LSLLPTAALA
-17 MLLSMIPAAY
+17 
-27 AAGTEGTTE
+27 E
-36 GNTSTEKVVA
+36 
-46 KDGET
+46 
-51 TATTET
+51 
-57 LNGSTTVTS
+57 
-66 SNAATAVDKGTEAN
+66 
-80 PYTLSE
+80 
-86 LGAMTR
+86 
-92 DAYIAAQ
+92 
-99 NALDGTMYVT
+99 
-109 VGDYSYTDK
+109 
-118 GTLGNGVRN
+118 
-127 DTLYQTEDRSVLNG
+127 
-141 YNSNGYLGEKNDGA
+141 
-155 NGKNIVFVGGTITS
+155 
-169 GATGYTSIDNIGTSL
+169 GATGAGPIKVGGETYSSFSDAVNAAAPDENGVITYEISGKVEVNDTGWVQVAKAGLADLSKVAFVGINDDAEICITGGLAILADQKYDIDVSF
-184 LLAVPAYTNVTFEG
+184 TN
-198 ITFNNVMSFDYQLYT
+198 
-213 SPWSQLG
+213 
-220 ELKFDGCTFNGIIVG
+220 LK
-235 AIAAQTLTFNGC
+235 L
-247 TFTDYTNSTSANNSN
+247 SKPN
-262 PTWIRPAYGNWTKDD
+262 PTYGGDYGHSTNY
-277 NKGQGSDFKSLT
+277 
-289 TINFTGN
+289 FTCWLRNTGAAEN
-296 TVTSTRPVKFERI
+296 TVTYTNCVFPNGVCNNQYGKTVFDRCQFTNATSGKFNLWNYGGNTEVKGSTFIGTRGIKTYNEGDLDVAPTVTVTDTSFDGLTEKAAI
-309 AQWEMPTTVTAT
+309 VASKPTNITLTTVTAVDCTKGLLQKDIEGSAGEQKVTIEANGT
-321 GNSFDISAQTDD
+321 GISGDFNITGKKDAEAAKNEFNI
-333 TAEGKTKNVGLY
+333 TAGTFAGEINNDYLAP
-345 FGANAKFDLVAENN
+345 GANFDATTGE
-359 KKAEGSS
+359 
-366 TAALY
+366 
-371 TAVYSAPDG
+371 
-380 TSHAGLPAGST
+380 
-391 VKDSS
+391 VKMSY
-396 GNDTTLTDA
+396 
-405 LEWKGTKDDVLTLK
+405 V
-419 TECEAKIGDAYYA
+419 AKIGDTEYP

-438 AAANKTGDTVIELLD
+438 AAADKTGDTVIELLD
-453 DINMTGKNWT
+453 DINMTGKSWT
-463 PVSVDGNHGQGVIT
+463 PVSVDGYHGQGVIT

-546 SKIVSTGDA
+546 SKIVSTGGA

-574 VDTKVTLTNCSVEN
+574 VDTRVTLTNCSVEK

-624 KCTETGKSWRVGDL
+624 TCTETGKSWRVGDL
-638 VGTANVG
+638 VGTANDG

-650 AATSASKN
+650 AATSASQN
-658 ILTQENA
+658 TLTQENA
-665 STQKPEGN
+665 DPQKPKDS

-715 KGHWM
+715 KGHWV
-720 KPNANTVA
+720 KPNEGTVA
-728 MIGATVYSSLPDA
+728 MIGAREYATLPDA
-741 INKANTG
+741 ITAAKDG
-748 DTVKLLKDV
+748 DTIKLLKDV

-783 SNRSE
+783 STATV
-788 PKDEKNSA
+788 KNSA
-796 IWVTAENVNLTI
+796 IWVTAEKVNLTI
-808 NGMTAGS
+808 DGTTAGS
-815 GMKMGDTHNTEWKT
+815 GMTMGDTHDTNWEA

-842 GSTVTINGGSYTGS
+842 GSTVTVNGGSYTGS
-856 TCASDNYHYTAL
+856 TCASDSYHYTAL

-890 VKASGCGE
+890 VKASSCGE
-898 VIVSGGTYNITGINA
+898 VVVSGGTYNITGINA

-1021 INIKNGSFNGEIQ
+1021 INIKNGSFNGKIQ

-1340 TDSYYANAVAWAV
+1340 ADSYYANAVDWAV

>member
-1 MKHITSKL
+1 MKHKL
-9 LSLLLTLA
+9 LSILLCLA
-17 MLLSMIPAAY
+17 MALSLLPTAAL
-27 AAGTEGTTE
+27 AE
-36 GNTSTEKVVA
+36 
-46 KDGET
+46 GET
-51 TATTET
+51 GAGPIKVGET
-57 LNGSTTVTS
+57 SYS
-66 SNAATAVDKGTEAN
+66 SFSDAVNAAEPDGSGVITYEISGKVD
-80 PYTLSE
+80 
-86 LGAMTR
+86 
-92 DAYIAAQ
+92 
-99 NALDGTMYVT
+99 
-109 VGDYSYTDK
+109 
-118 GTLGNGVRN
+118 
-127 DTLYQTEDRSVLNG
+127 
-141 YNSNGYLGEKNDGA
+141 
-155 NGKNIVFVGGTITS
+155 
-169 GATGYTSIDNIGTSL
+169 
-184 LLAVPAYTNVTFEG
+184 
-198 ITFNNVMSFDYQLYT
+198 
-213 SPWSQLG
+213 
-220 ELKFDGCTFNGIIVG
+220 
-235 AIAAQTLTFNGC
+235 
-247 TFTDYTNSTSANNSN
+247 
-262 PTWIRPAYGNWTKDD
+262 
-277 NKGQGSDFKSLT
+277 
-289 TINFTGN
+289 
-296 TVTSTRPVKFERI
+296 
-309 AQWEMPTTVTAT
+309 VTAT
-321 GNSFDISAQTDD
+321 GWVQVAKAGLTGPTKVEFV
-333 TAEGKTKNVGLY
+333 GKTGDAEICITGGLAILADQKYDIDVSFTNLKLSKPNPTYGGDYGHSTNYFTCWLRNTGAAENTVTYTNCTFPNGVCNNQYGKTVFNNCKFTNNTAGLSNLWNYGGETKVEECTFTGTRGIKMYNEGTLQNPPSIEIKNTNFTGMTEKAAIVVSKAANVTLNTVGATDCTMGLLQKDIEGSTDEQKVTIEANGTGISGDFNITAQKDAEAAKNEFNITAGTFAGEINNDY
-345 FGANAKFDLVAENN
+345 LAPGANFDATTGE
-359 KKAEGSS
+359 
-366 TAALY
+366 
-371 TAVYSAPDG
+371 
-380 TSHAGLPAGST
+380 
-391 VKDSS
+391 VKMSY
-396 GNDTTLTDA
+396 
-405 LEWKGTKDDVLTLK
+405 V
-419 TECEAKIGDAYYA
+419 AKIGDTEYP

-463 PVSVDGNHGQGVIT
+463 PVEVDGYHGQGVIT

-512 ADINDTT
+512 ADIDGTT
-519 NDQGIGAFI
+519 NNLGIGAFI

-645 QITVD
+645 QVTVD
-650 AATSASKN
+650 AATSASQN
-658 ILTQENA
+658 FLTQENA
-665 STQKPEGN
+665 STQKPEDS
-673 IFGRDAV
+673 IFGRKEVGTD
-680 NDTGLVIVDNKVV
+680 GLMIIDNKVV
-693 AAGTAY
+693 AADTAY

-715 KGHWM
+715 KGHWV
-720 KPNANTVA
+720 KPKEDTVA
-728 MIGATVYSSLPDA
+728 MIGAKEYPTLTAA
-741 INKANTG
+741 INEANTG
-748 DTVKLLKDV
+748 DTVKLVNNV

-783 SNRSE
+783 STATV
-788 PKDEKNSA
+788 KNSA
-796 IWVTAENVNLTI
+796 IWVTAEKVNLTI
-808 NGMTAGS
+808 DGTTAGS
-815 GMKMGDTHNTEWKT
+815 GMTMGDTHDTNWEA

-842 GSTVTINGGSYTGS
+842 GSTVTVNGGSYTGS
-856 TCASDNYHYTAL
+856 TCASDSYHYTAL

-890 VKASGCGE
+890 VKASSCGE
-898 VIVSGGTYNITGINA
+898 VVVSGGTYNITGINA

-929 KLTAKYGGCVQVGSN
+929 KLTAKYGGCVQVGRN

-979 KSGTYT
+979 KSGIYT

-993 NSGGTINIENGTFT
+993 SSGGTINIENGTFT

-1340 TDSYYANAVAWAV
+1340 ADSYYANAVDWAV

>member
-1 MKHITSKL
+1 MKHKL
-9 LSLLLTLA
+9 LSILLCLA
-17 MLLSMIPAAY
+17 MALSLLPTAAL
-27 AAGTEGTTE
+27 AE
-36 GNTSTEKVVA
+36 
-46 KDGET
+46 
-51 TATTET
+51 
-57 LNGSTTVTS
+57 
-66 SNAATAVDKGTEAN
+66 
-80 PYTLSE
+80 
-86 LGAMTR
+86 
-92 DAYIAAQ
+92 
-99 NALDGTMYVT
+99 
-109 VGDYSYTDK
+109 
-118 GTLGNGVRN
+118 
-127 DTLYQTEDRSVLNG
+127 
-141 YNSNGYLGEKNDGA
+141 
-155 NGKNIVFVGGTITS
+155 
-169 GATGYTSIDNIGTSL
+169 GATGAGPIKVGGKTYSSFSDAVNAAAPDENGVITYEISGKVDVTDTGWVQVAKAGLADLSKVAFVGINDDAEICITGGLAILADQKYDIDVSFTNLKLSKPNPTYGGDYGHSTNYFTCWL
-184 LLAVPAYTNVTFEG
+184 RNTGAAENTVTYTNCTFPNG
-198 ITFNNVMSFDYQLYT
+198 VCNNQYGKTVFNNCKFTNNTAGLSNLWNYG
-213 SPWSQLG
+213 G
-220 ELKFDGCTFNGIIVG
+220 ETKVEE
-235 AIAAQTLTFNGC
+235 C
-247 TFTDYTNSTSANNSN
+247 TFTGTRGIKMYNEGTLQN
-262 PTWIRPAYGNWTKDD
+262 PPSIEIKNT
-277 NKGQGSDFKSLT
+277 
-289 TINFTGN
+289 NFTGMTEKAAIVVSKAANVTLN
-296 TVTSTRPVKFERI
+296 TVGATDCTMGLLQKDIEGSTDEQKVTIEANGTGISGDFNI
-309 AQWEMPTTVTAT
+309 TAQKDAEAAKNEFNITAGT
-321 GNSFDISAQTDD
+321 FAGEINNDYLAP
-333 TAEGKTKNVGLY
+333 
-345 FGANAKFDLVAENN
+345 GANFDATTGE
-359 KKAEGSS
+359 
-366 TAALY
+366 
-371 TAVYSAPDG
+371 
-380 TSHAGLPAGST
+380 
-391 VKDSS
+391 VKMSY
-396 GNDTTLTDA
+396 
-405 LEWKGTKDDVLTLK
+405 V
-419 TECEAKIGDAYYA
+419 AKIGDTEYP

-438 AAANKTGDTVIELLD
+438 ADANKTGDTVIELLD

-463 PVSVDGNHGQGVIT
+463 PVSVDGYHGQGVIT

-546 SKIVSTGDA
+546 SKIVSTGGA

-624 KCTETGKSWRVGDL
+624 KCAETEKSWRVGGL

-650 AATSASKN
+650 AASSASGNTLKQN
-658 ILTQENA
+658 SSASEEASDKIL
-665 STQKPEGN
+665 
-673 IFGRDAV
+673 GRDAV

-715 KGHWM
+715 KGRWM

-728 MIGATVYSSLPDA
+728 MIGAREYSTLPDA
-741 INKANTG
+741 ITAAKDG
-748 DTVKLLKDV
+748 DTIKLLKDV

-783 SNRSE
+783 STATV
-788 PKDEKNSA
+788 KNSA
-796 IWVTAENVNLTI
+796 IWVTAEKVNLTI
-808 NGMTAGS
+808 DGTTAGS
-815 GMKMGDTHNTEWKT
+815 GMTMGDTHDTNWEA

-842 GSTVTINGGSYTGS
+842 GSTVTVNGGSYTGS
-856 TCASDNYHYTAL
+856 TCASDSYHYTAL

-890 VKASGCGE
+890 VKASSCGE
-898 VIVSGGTYNITGINA
+898 VVVSGGTYNITGINA

-929 KLTAKYGGCVQVGSN
+929 KLTAKYGGCVQVGRN